1 MDKRSIF
8 ERGFAI
14 LLSVILM
21 AACFPLSIFAEDTTQ
36 DPDFSGTNLMNLENV
51 QPSGYTTTTNPYGY
65 DIGEP
70 FLMVEQNELM
80 YLNAWDNKVRQASYF
95 SMGSESALNTFAK
108 NKSGSSGTFSNPN
121 YKLMQAVSFDPTGS
135 GRRDHVAFVGVSGQ
149 DKKGYMWVIDTT
161 KGTDSDLSGLVE
173 IGDFSYMFD
182 ASAFKVPTYSN
193 RSFLNIV
200 AGDFDGDGKE
210 SIVVYTPESYNA
222 GGCQIQQWDYD
233 GDSLSRRGKS
243 NSLLM
248 GYYNDHPW
256 YDVERSEGNQR
267 RKLGVSMAVGDFNG
281 DCVDDLAVLSYCH
294 RLPNDEAQID
304 YYRPVVKIVYG
315 TKGDTGSSIVT
326 KSAAQSEE
334 FYTSKGKSGGRDRYE
349 FPVGASLTCGDFDG
363 DGDVDLFLAGML
375 GKLGTWKKN
384 NQQVNETID
393 MNAGYLYIGK
403 LSNSGNGFVKTT
415 NQTIESNGWT
425 DGGYH
430 DADDVWQQLAVE
442 SVAINGKGRGAKE
455 LVFLS
460 GTLYDASNNKPVAVY
475 TGDYFKSAD
484 DGAGSTTRISNCDIQ
499 SIAVGNFDGNTAGR
513 EQVVFTIALKHA
525 SNNKSHLLT
534 GYMRGINYKDTT
546 VNGEIKEYG
555 TAGGYDCLVPTDS
568 YVNTDAQN
576 AVSFLVIPVD
586 KNNDGVLAKYRGVTY
601 AYTDPDVKAVLQAAP
616 YFDEVMDAG
625 NNETEY
631 VLTESYELSDWD
643 SDSVSFSI
651 GYSTEF
657 KFLGG
662 EASIETGYAL
672 DWTKSFERSLHEEWS
687 QSFSAQAY
695 NSVVVS
701 RTPVFVYEYDIQ
713 NADGTWNDKT
723 VMQTAIPQ
731 GPVYEQ
737 LSVDAY
743 NKFAT
748 EYNKYM
754 ADRTNKPT
762 CYLLEKINPAAN
774 WMDGNEG
781 DPYRYNHDGWDALN
795 PDIQASAISKSEFA
809 LGYNGTLDKVA
820 WTKENTTTKSVEM
833 SHGFFF
839 NSSIKWGDDKVG
851 MHGVTTSLQYSDG
864 KGNSTS
870 KGTAVGASC
879 TVTSLDKQS
888 LVAEGIPAPVVDAY
902 RFHWTLGQWQRHLS
916 GAANNKTPFI
926 GYSVT
931 NLSSPPRA
939 IDNLDKTITR
949 GEGNFDLKLSWTKP
963 DCENGHPEIT
973 GYYVY
978 SKDESGAYTK
988 VSEKLPAEATEY
1000 EIKQLDL
1007 NGKYTYVVTTV
1018 ATVDNQDYESVWS
1031 NEAHYRADEAP
1042 YIGSNGNWWVGGTD
1056 TGVKAAGDDGKPGK
1070 DGETPYIG
1078 ENGNWWIGFTDTKVK
1093 AAGTDGKDGEK
1104 GEDGETPYIGENGNW
1119 WIGETDTG
1127 VKAVGTDGADGT
1139 NGADGLTP
1147 SIGENGNWW
1156 IGETDTGVKAAGTDG
1171 TNGTNGADGLTPSIG
1186 ENGNWWIGETDTGVK
1201 AAGTDGT
1208 NGTNGADGLTPS
1220 IGENGNWW
1228 IGETDTGVKA
1238 AGTDGTNGTNGADG
1252 LTPSIGENG
1261 NWWIG
1266 ATDTGVKAAATDG
1279 ADGKDGAD
1287 GTNGVDGRTPQLKIG
1302 DDNLWYVSYDN
1313 GQNWESL
1320 NVKATGE
1327 MGATGAQGEKGD
1339 KGDQGEQGIQGVQGE
1354 KGDKGDQGEQG
1365 IQGVQGE
1372 KGDKGDQ
1379 GAQGIQGV
1387 QGEKGDKGDQ
1397 GKQGI
1402 QGVQGEKGD
1411 AGADGAS
1418 GQNGTNGI
1426 NGKNGVNGQDGQNGQ
1441 DGKDG
1446 QDGTAGRGIDNAMI
1460 DNDGYLI
1467 LTMTDGTT
1475 INAGLVRD
1483 TSAVANKEANDSAT
1497 AKSLATAAVG
1507 LSGASLLWNIAMLAL
1522 SITMKRK
1529 HTTFHR

>member
-80 YLNAWDNKVRQASYF
+80 YLNAWDNQVRQASYF
-95 SMGSESALNTFAK
+95 SMGSESALKTFAT

-135 GRRDHVAFVGVSGQ
+135 GRRDHVAFVGVSGK

-161 KGTDSDLSGLVE
+161 KGTDSDLSQLVE

-182 ASAFKVPTYSN
+182 ESAFKVPTYSN

-233 GDSLSRRGKS
+233 GDSLSQRGKS

-315 TKGDTGSSIVT
+315 TKEDTGSSIVT

-334 FYTSKGKSGGRDRYE
+334 FYTSKGRSGGRDRYE

-375 GKLGTWKKN
+375 GQLGTWKKN

-393 MNAGYLYIGK
+393 MKAGYLYIGK

-460 GTLYDASNNKPVAVY
+460 GTLYDASNNRPVAVY

-484 DGAGSTTRISNCDIQ
+484 DGAGSSTRISNCDIQ

-525 SNNKSHLLT
+525 NNNQSHLLT
-534 GYMRGINYKDTT
+534 GYMRGINYNDKT
-546 VNGEIKEYG
+546 VNGEINEYG
-555 TAGGYDCLVPTDS
+555 TAGGYDCLVPTNS
-568 YVNTDAQN
+568 YVNTNAQN

-651 GYSTEF
+651 GYSTDF
-657 KFLGG
+657 SFPGG
-662 EASIETGYAL
+662 QASIETGYAL

-713 NADGTWNDKT
+713 NTDGTWNDKT

-754 ADRTNKPT
+754 ADRAEKPT
-762 CYLLEKINPAAN
+762 CYRLEKIDPAAN

-781 DPYRYNHDGWDALN
+781 DPYRYNHVGWDALN

-839 NSSIKWGDDKVG
+839 NSSIKWGKEDVA

-949 GEGNFDLKLSWTKP
+949 GEGIFDLKLSWTKP
-963 DCENGHPEIT
+963 DCENGHPAIT

-978 SKDESGAYTK
+978 SKDENGAYTK
-988 VSEKLPAEATEY
+988 VSEKLSAEATEY
-1000 EIKQLDL
+1000 EIKNLDL

-1018 ATVDNQDYESVWS
+1018 ATVDSKDYESVWS

-1127 VKAVGTDGADGT
+1127 VKAVGMDGADGT

-1156 IGETDTGVKAAGTDG
+1156 IGEIDTGVKAAGTDG

-1186 ENGNWWIGETDTGVK
+1186 ENGNWWIGT
-1201 AAGTDGT
+1201 
-1208 NGTNGADGLTPS
+1208 
-1220 IGENGNWW
+1220 
-1228 IGETDTGVKA
+1228 
-1238 AGTDGTNGTNGADG
+1238 
-1252 LTPSIGENG
+1252 
-1261 NWWIG
+1261 
-1266 ATDTGVKAAATDG
+1266 TDTGVKAAATDG

-1354 KGDKGDQGEQG
+1354 KGDKGDQGE
-1365 IQGVQGE
+1365 
-1372 KGDKGDQ
+1372 
-1379 GAQGIQGV
+1379 
-1387 QGEKGDKGDQ
+1387 
-1397 GKQGI
+1397 QGI

-1529 HTTFHR
+1529 YTTFHR

>member
-36 DPDFSGTNLMNLENV
+36 GPDFSGTNLMNLENV

-65 DIGEP
+65 DVGMP

-80 YLNAWDNKVRQASYF
+80 YLNVWGNQVRQASYF
-95 SMGSESALNTFAK
+95 DMGTESSLPTFARK
-108 NKSGSSGTFSNPN
+108 KSGANGTFSVDT
-121 YKLMQAVSFDPTGS
+121 YALMEAVAFDPTGS
-135 GRRDHVAFVGVSGQ
+135 GRKDHVAFVGISN
-149 DKKGYMWVIDTT
+149 KRGYLWVIDTRQEA
-161 KGTDSDLSGLVE
+161 GSDRSGPVD
-173 IGDFSYMFD
+173 IGDFTYMYD
-182 ASAFKVPTYSN
+182 GNSFKVPTYAN

-222 GGCQIQQWDYD
+222 GGCQIQQWDYN
-233 GDSLSRRGKS
+233 GGGLTRRGKS

-248 GYYNDHPW
+248 SYYNEHPW
-256 YDVERSEGNQR
+256 YDVENSGGNQR

-294 RLPNDEAQID
+294 RLPNDQAKVD
-304 YYRPVVKIVYG
+304 YYLPELQIVYG
-315 TKGDTGSSIVT
+315 SKDGGAIVT
-326 KSAAQSEE
+326 KSAAQKEI
-334 FYTSKGKSGGRDRYE
+334 FCAYMGMSGGRARYE
-349 FPVGASLTCGDFDG
+349 FPVAASLTCGDLDG

-375 GKLGTWKKN
+375 GKFGTWKKDASM
-384 NQQVNETID
+384 VNETIT
-393 MNAGYLYIGK
+393 MYAPYMYVGK
-403 LSNSGNGFVKTT
+403 MTNVGGTFAKSTNG
-415 NQTIESNGWT
+415 TIRSNGWT
-425 DGGYH
+425 YGGYH
-430 DADDVWQQLAVE
+430 DADDVWQRLAVE
-442 SVAINGKGRGAKE
+442 AVAVNGRGRGAKE
-455 LVFLS
+455 LVFVN
-460 GTLYDASNNKPVAVY
+460 GTLYDVSNNKPVAVY
-475 TGDYFKSAD
+475 TGGYFGSSD
-484 DGAGSTTRISNCDIQ
+484 DGASSTTRISNCDIQ
-499 SIAVGNFDGNTAGR
+499 SIAVGNFDGNKAGR
-513 EQVVFTIALKHA
+513 EQVVFTIALKHK
-525 SNNKSHLLT
+525 NNNESHLLT
-534 GYMRGINYKDTT
+534 GYMRGINYNDKT

-568 YVNTDAQN
+568 YVNTNAQN

-601 AYTDPDVKAVLQAAP
+601 AYTDPDVKAVLQAGP
-616 YFDEVMDAG
+616 YFKDIMDAG

-657 KFLGG
+657 NFLGG
-662 EASIETGYAL
+662 KASIETGYAL

-713 NADGTWNDKT
+713 KADGTWNDKT

-754 ADRTNKPT
+754 ADRKDKPT
-762 CYLLEKINPAAN
+762 CYLLEKIDPAAN

-781 DPYRYNHDGWDALN
+781 DPYRYNHDGWGALN
-795 PDIQASAISKSEFA
+795 PDIQASSISKSEFA

-839 NSSIKWGDDKVG
+839 NSSIKWGNEDVAT
-851 MHGVTTSLQYSDG
+851 HGVTTSLEYSDG

-963 DCENGHPEIT
+963 DCENGHPAIT

-978 SKDESGAYTK
+978 SKDESGAYTR
-988 VSEKLPAEATEY
+988 VSGKLSAEATEY
-1000 EIKQLDL
+1000 EIKDLDL
-1007 NGKYTYVVTTV
+1007 KGKYTYVVTTV
-1018 ATVDNQDYESVWS
+1018 ATVDNKDYESVWS

-1139 NGADGLTP
+1139 NGT
-1147 SIGENGNWW
+1147 
-1156 IGETDTGVKAAGTDG
+1156 
-1171 TNGTNGADGLTPSIG
+1171 
-1186 ENGNWWIGETDTGVK
+1186 
-1201 AAGTDGT
+1201 
-1208 NGTNGADGLTPS
+1208 
-1220 IGENGNWW
+1220 
-1228 IGETDTGVKA
+1228 
-1238 AGTDGTNGTNGADG
+1238 DG

-1365 IQGVQGE
+1365 IHGVQG
-1372 KGDKGDQ
+1372 D
-1379 GAQGIQGV
+1379 
-1387 QGEKGDKGDQ
+1387 
-1397 GKQGI
+1397 
-1402 QGVQGEKGD
+1402 KGD

>member
-1 MDKRSIF
+1 MK
-8 ERGFAI
+8 
-14 LLSVILM
+14 
-21 AACFPLSIFAEDTTQ
+21 
-36 DPDFSGTNLMNLENV
+36 
-51 QPSGYTTTTNPYGY
+51 
-65 DIGEP
+65 
-70 FLMVEQNELM
+70 
-80 YLNAWDNKVRQASYF
+80 
-95 SMGSESALNTFAK
+95 
-108 NKSGSSGTFSNPN
+108 
-121 YKLMQAVSFDPTGS
+121 
-135 GRRDHVAFVGVSGQ
+135 
-149 DKKGYMWVIDTT
+149 
-161 KGTDSDLSGLVE
+161 
-173 IGDFSYMFD
+173 
-182 ASAFKVPTYSN
+182 
-193 RSFLNIV
+193 
-200 AGDFDGDGKE
+200 
-210 SIVVYTPESYNA
+210 
-222 GGCQIQQWDYD
+222 
-233 GDSLSRRGKS
+233 
-243 NSLLM
+243 
-248 GYYNDHPW
+248 
-256 YDVERSEGNQR
+256 
-267 RKLGVSMAVGDFNG
+267 
-281 DCVDDLAVLSYCH
+281 
-294 RLPNDEAQID
+294 
-304 YYRPVVKIVYG
+304 
-315 TKGDTGSSIVT
+315 
-326 KSAAQSEE
+326 
-334 FYTSKGKSGGRDRYE
+334 
-349 FPVGASLTCGDFDG
+349 
-363 DGDVDLFLAGML
+363 
-375 GKLGTWKKN
+375 
-384 NQQVNETID
+384 
-393 MNAGYLYIGK
+393 AGYLYIGK

-430 DADDVWQQLAVE
+430 DADDVWQRLAVE
-442 SVAINGKGRGAKE
+442 AVAINGKGRGAKE

-475 TGDYFKSAD
+475 TGNYFKSAD

-513 EQVVFTIALKHA
+513 EQVVFTIALKHK
-525 SNNKSHLLT
+525 NNNESHLLT
-534 GYMRGINYKDTT
+534 GYMRGIKYNDVT
-546 VNGEIKEYG
+546 VNGGEVKEYG
-555 TAGGYDCLVPTDS
+555 TAGGYECLVPTDS
-568 YVNTDAQN
+568 YVNTSAQN
-576 AVSFLVIPVD
+576 AVSFLGIPVD

-657 KFLGG
+657 NFLGG
-662 EASIETGYAL
+662 KASIETGYAL

-713 NADGTWNDKT
+713 NANGTWNDKT

-754 ADRTNKPT
+754 ADRTDKPT
-762 CYLLEKINPAAN
+762 CYLLEQIEPAAN

-781 DPYRYNHDGWDALN
+781 DPYRYNHGGWESLS
-795 PDIQASAISKSEFA
+795 PDIQAAAISKSEFA

-839 NSSIKWGDDKVG
+839 NSSIKWGNEDVAT
-851 MHGVTTSLQYSDG
+851 HGVTTSLEYSDG

-939 IDNLDKTITR
+939 IDDLDKTITR

-988 VSEKLPAEATEY
+988 ISEKLSAEAMEY
-1000 EIKQLDL
+1000 EIKNLDL

-1018 ATVDNQDYESVWS
+1018 ATVDGKDYESVWS

-1070 DGETPYIG
+1070 NGETPYIG

-1127 VKAVGTDGADGT
+1127 VKA
-1139 NGADGLTP
+1139 
-1147 SIGENGNWW
+1147 
-1156 IGETDTGVKAAGTDG
+1156 AG
-1171 TNGTNGADGLTPSIG
+1171 
-1186 ENGNWWIGETDTGVK
+1186 
-1201 AAGTDGT
+1201 
-1208 NGTNGADGLTPS
+1208 
-1220 IGENGNWW
+1220 
-1228 IGETDTGVKA
+1228 
-1238 AGTDGTNGTNGADG
+1238 
-1252 LTPSIGENG
+1252 
-1261 NWWIG
+1261 
-1266 ATDTGVKAAATDG
+1266 TDG

-1327 MGATGAQGEKGD
+1327 MGATGAQGE
-1339 KGDQGEQGIQGVQGE
+1339 QGIQGVQGE

-1365 IQGVQGE
+1365 IQGDQGE

-1379 GAQGIQGV
+1379 GEQGIQGD
-1387 QGEKGDKGDQ
+1387 QGEKGDEGDQ
-1397 GKQGI
+1397 DEQ
-1402 QGVQGEKGD
+1402 GD

-1426 NGKNGVNGQDGQNGQ
+1426 NGKNGQ

-1446 QDGTAGRGIDNAMI
+1446 QDGAAGRGIDNAMI

-1507 LSGASLLWNIAMLAL
+1507 LSGTSLLWNIAMLAL

-1529 HTTFHR
+1529 KTTFHR

>member
-80 YLNAWDNKVRQASYF
+80 YLNAWDNTVRQASYF

-135 GRRDHVAFVGVSGQ
+135 GRRDHVAFVGVSGR

-161 KGTDSDLSGLVE
+161 KETDSDCSGLVE
-173 IGDFSYMFD
+173 IGDFRYMFD
-182 ASAFKVPTYSN
+182 ANAFEVPTYSN

-210 SIVVYTPESYNA
+210 SIVVYTPKQTPRNQAS
-222 GGCQIQQWDYD
+222 GCQIQEWDYD
-233 GDSLSRRGKS
+233 GSNKALSQRGEG

-256 YDVERSEGNQR
+256 YDVEDSEGNQR

-294 RLPNDEAQID
+294 RLPKNDAQID

-334 FYTSKGKSGGRDRYE
+334 FYTSKGRSGGRDRYE

-375 GKLGTWKKN
+375 GQLGTWKNN

-393 MNAGYLYIGK
+393 MKAGYLYIGK

-460 GTLYDASNNKPVAVY
+460 GTLYDVSNNKPVAVY

-484 DGAGSTTRISNCDIQ
+484 DGASSTTRISNCDIQ
-499 SIAVGNFDGNTAGR
+499 SIAVGNFDGNKAGR

-525 SNNKSHLLT
+525 NNSQSHLLR
-534 GYMRGINYKDTT
+534 GYMRGIKYNDKT

-568 YVNTDAQN
+568 YVNTNAQN

-657 KFLGG
+657 NFLGG
-662 EASIETGYAL
+662 KASIETGYAL

-713 NADGTWNDKT
+713 NANGTWNDKT

-754 ADRTNKPT
+754 ADRTEKPT
-762 CYLLEKINPAAN
+762 CYLLEQINPAAN

-781 DPYRYNHDGWDALN
+781 DPYRYNHDGWGALN

-839 NSSIKWGDDKVG
+839 NSSIKWGNENVG
-851 MHGVTTSLQYSDG
+851 MHGVTTSLEYSDG

-949 GEGNFDLKLSWTKP
+949 GEGIFDLKLSWTKP

-978 SKDESGAYTK
+978 SKDESGTYTK
-988 VSEKLPAEATEY
+988 VSEKLSAEATEY

-1018 ATVDNQDYESVWS
+1018 ATVDSKDYESVWS

-1127 VKAVGTDGADGT
+1127 VKA
-1139 NGADGLTP
+1139 
-1147 SIGENGNWW
+1147 
-1156 IGETDTGVKAAGTDG
+1156 
-1171 TNGTNGADGLTPSIG
+1171 
-1186 ENGNWWIGETDTGVK
+1186 
-1201 AAGTDGT
+1201 
-1208 NGTNGADGLTPS
+1208 
-1220 IGENGNWW
+1220 
-1228 IGETDTGVKA
+1228 

-1266 ATDTGVKAAATDG
+1266 ATDTGVKAAGTDG

-1365 IQGVQGE
+1365 IQGVH
-1372 KGDKGDQ
+1372 
-1379 GAQGIQGV
+1379 
-1387 QGEKGDKGDQ
+1387 
-1397 GKQGI
+1397 
-1402 QGVQGEKGD
+1402 GEKGD

-1529 HTTFHR
+1529 YTTFHR

>member
-149 DKKGYMWVIDTT
+149 NKKGYMWVIDTT
-161 KGTDSDLSGLVE
+161 KGTGSDCSQQVE

-182 ASAFKVPTYSN
+182 KSDFEVPTYSN
-193 RSFLNIV
+193 RSFFNIV

-210 SIVVYTPESYNA
+210 SIVVYTPKQTPRNQAS
-222 GGCQIQQWDYD
+222 GCQIQEWDYD
-233 GDSLSRRGKS
+233 GSNKALSQRGEG

-256 YDVERSEGNQR
+256 YDVEDSEGNQR

-294 RLPNDEAQID
+294 RLPNDEAKID

-375 GKLGTWKKN
+375 GQLGTWKNN

-393 MNAGYLYIGK
+393 MKAGYLYIGK

-460 GTLYDASNNKPVAVY
+460 GTLYDTSNNKPVAVY

-484 DGAGSTTRISNCDIQ
+484 DGAGSTTSISNCDIQ
-499 SIAVGNFDGNTAGR
+499 SIAVGNFDGNKAGR

-525 SNNKSHLLT
+525 NNTQSHLLT
-534 GYMRGINYKDTT
+534 GYMRGKSYNDKT

-568 YVNTDAQN
+568 YVNTNAQN

-657 KFLGG
+657 NFLGG
-662 EASIETGYAL
+662 KASIETGYAL

-713 NADGTWNDKT
+713 KADGTWNDKT

-754 ADRTNKPT
+754 ADRKDKPT
-762 CYLLEKINPAAN
+762 CYLLGQIDPAAN

-781 DPYRYNHDGWDALN
+781 DPYRYNHDGWGTLN

-839 NSSIKWGDDKVG
+839 NSSIKWGSDKVG
-851 MHGVTTSLQYSDG
+851 MHGVTTSLEYSDG

-963 DCENGHPEIT
+963 DCENGHPKIT

-1000 EIKQLDL
+1000 EIKDLDL

-1018 ATVDNQDYESVWS
+1018 ATVDNKDYESVWS

-1186 ENGNWWIGETDTGVK
+1186 ENGNWWIG
-1201 AAGTDGT
+1201 
-1208 NGTNGADGLTPS
+1208 
-1220 IGENGNWW
+1220 
-1228 IGETDTGVKA
+1228 
-1238 AGTDGTNGTNGADG
+1238 
-1252 LTPSIGENG
+1252 
-1261 NWWIG
+1261 

-1354 KGDKGDQGEQG
+1354 KGDQGE
-1365 IQGVQGE
+1365 
-1372 KGDKGDQ
+1372 
-1379 GAQGIQGV
+1379 
-1387 QGEKGDKGDQ
+1387 
-1397 GKQGI
+1397 QGI

-1529 HTTFHR
+1529 YKTFHR

>member
-135 GRRDHVAFVGVSGQ
+135 GRRDHVAFVGVGQ

-161 KGTDSDLSGLVE
+161 KGTDSDRSQLVA

-233 GDSLSRRGKS
+233 GDNLSPRGKS

-294 RLPNDEAQID
+294 RLPKDEAQID

-315 TKGDTGSSIVT
+315 TKGDTSSIVT

-334 FYTSKGKSGGRDRYE
+334 FYTSKGRSGGRDRYE

-375 GKLGTWKKN
+375 GQLGTWKKN

-393 MNAGYLYIGK
+393 MKAGYLYIGK

-430 DADDVWQQLAVE
+430 NADDVWQQLAVE

-525 SNNKSHLLT
+525 TNNESHLLT
-534 GYMRGINYKDTT
+534 GYMRGIKYNDQK

-568 YVNTDAQN
+568 YVNTNAQN

-657 KFLGG
+657 NFLGG
-662 EASIETGYAL
+662 KASIETGYAL

-713 NADGTWNDKT
+713 NANGTWNDKT

-754 ADRTNKPT
+754 ADRTEKPT
-762 CYLLEKINPAAN
+762 CYLLEQINPAAN

-781 DPYRYNHDGWDALN
+781 DPYRYNHDGWGALN

-839 NSSIKWGDDKVG
+839 NSSIKWGNENVG
-851 MHGVTTSLQYSDG
+851 MHGVTTSLEYSDG

-949 GEGNFDLKLSWTKP
+949 GEGIFDLKLSWTKP

-978 SKDESGAYTK
+978 SKDESGTYTK
-988 VSEKLPAEATEY
+988 VSEKLSAEATEY

-1018 ATVDNQDYESVWS
+1018 ATVDSKDYESVWS

-1127 VKAVGTDGADGT
+1127 VKAVGTDGAD
-1139 NGADGLTP
+1139 
-1147 SIGENGNWW
+1147 
-1156 IGETDTGVKAAGTDG
+1156 
-1171 TNGTNGADGLTPSIG
+1171 
-1186 ENGNWWIGETDTGVK
+1186 
-1201 AAGTDGT
+1201 
-1208 NGTNGADGLTPS
+1208 
-1220 IGENGNWW
+1220 
-1228 IGETDTGVKA
+1228 
-1238 AGTDGTNGTNGADG
+1238 GTNGADG

-1379 GAQGIQGV
+1379 G
-1387 QGEKGDKGDQ
+1387 E
-1397 GKQGI
+1397 QGI

-1529 HTTFHR
+1529 RTTFHR

>member
-8 ERGFAI
+8 GRGLAI
-14 LLSVILM
+14 LLSVTLM

-36 DPDFSGTNLMNLENV
+36 DPDFSGTNLMNLESV

-65 DIGEP
+65 GIGEP

-80 YLNAWDNKVRQASYF
+80 YLNVWDNKVRQASYF
-95 SMGSESALNTFAK
+95 SMGTESALNTFAK
-108 NKSGSSGTFSNPN
+108 NKSGSNGTFSNPN

-149 DKKGYMWVIDTT
+149 NKKGYMWVIDTT
-161 KGTDSDLSGLVE
+161 KGTGSDCSPQVE
-173 IGDFSYMFD
+173 IGDFGYMFD
-182 ASAFKVPTYSN
+182 GNDFEVPTYSN
-193 RSFLNIV
+193 RSFFNIV

-210 SIVVYTPESYNA
+210 SIVVYTPKQTPRNQAS
-222 GGCQIQQWDYD
+222 GCQIQEWDYD
-233 GDSLSRRGKS
+233 GSNKALSKRGEG

-256 YDVERSEGNQR
+256 YDVEDSEGNQR

-294 RLPNDEAQID
+294 RLPKDEAKID

-334 FYTSKGKSGGRDRYE
+334 FYTSKGHSGGRDRYE

-375 GKLGTWKKN
+375 GQLGTWKKN

-393 MNAGYLYIGK
+393 MKAGYLYIGK

-430 DADDVWQQLAVE
+430 NADDVWQQLAVE

-475 TGDYFKSAD
+475 TGNYFKSAD

-499 SIAVGNFDGNTAGR
+499 SIAVGNFDGNKAGR

-525 SNNKSHLLT
+525 NNNESHLLK
-534 GYMRGINYKDTT
+534 GYMRGIKYNDVT
-546 VNGEIKEYG
+546 VNGEVKEYG

-586 KNNDGVLAKYRGVTY
+586 RNNDGVLAKYRGVTY

-657 KFLGG
+657 SFPGG
-662 EASIETGYAL
+662 KASIETGYAL

-713 NADGTWNDKT
+713 NANGTWNDKT

-743 NKFAT
+743 NKFAE

-754 ADRTNKPT
+754 ADRKDKPT
-762 CYLLEKINPAAN
+762 CYLLEKIDPADN

-781 DPYRYNHDGWDALN
+781 DPYRYNHDGWESLR
-795 PDIQASAISKSEFA
+795 PDIQAAAISKSEFA

-839 NSSIKWGDDKVG
+839 NSSIKWGKEDVA
-851 MHGVTTSLQYSDG
+851 MHGVTTSLEYSDG

-939 IDNLDKTITR
+939 IDDLDKTITR

-963 DCENGHPEIT
+963 DCENGHPQIT

-988 VSEKLPAEATEY
+988 ISEKLSADATEY
-1000 EIKQLDL
+1000 EIKNLDL

-1018 ATVDNQDYESVWS
+1018 ATVDNKDYESVWS

-1070 DGETPYIG
+1070 NGETPYIG

-1104 GEDGETPYIGENGNW
+1104 GENGETPYIGENGNW
-1119 WIGETDTG
+1119 WIGETDTGVKAAGTDGADGTNGADGLTPSIGENGNWWIGATDTG

-1156 IGETDTGVKAAGTDG
+1156 IGT
-1171 TNGTNGADGLTPSIG
+1171 
-1186 ENGNWWIGETDTGVK
+1186 
-1201 AAGTDGT
+1201 
-1208 NGTNGADGLTPS
+1208 
-1220 IGENGNWW
+1220 
-1228 IGETDTGVKA
+1228 
-1238 AGTDGTNGTNGADG
+1238 
-1252 LTPSIGENG
+1252 
-1261 NWWIG
+1261 
-1266 ATDTGVKAAATDG
+1266 TDTGVKAAATDG

-1339 KGDQGEQGIQGVQGE
+1339 KGDQGIQGVQGE
-1354 KGDKGDQGEQG
+1354 KGDKGDQGE
-1365 IQGVQGE
+1365 
-1372 KGDKGDQ
+1372 
-1379 GAQGIQGV
+1379 
-1387 QGEKGDKGDQ
+1387 
-1397 GKQGI
+1397 QGI

>member
-8 ERGFAI
+8 GRGLAI

-95 SMGSESALNTFAK
+95 SMGTGSALKTFAR

-121 YKLMQAVSFDPTGS
+121 YKLMQAVPFDPTGS

-149 DKKGYMWVIDTT
+149 NKKGYMWVIDTT
-161 KGTDSDLSGLVE
+161 KGTDSDCSPQVE

-182 ASAFKVPTYSN
+182 GNDFEVPTYAN

-210 SIVVYTPESYNA
+210 SIVVYTPKQTPRGQAS
-222 GGCQIQQWDYD
+222 GCQIQEWDYD
-233 GDSLSRRGKS
+233 GSNKALSQRGEG

-256 YDVERSEGNQR
+256 YDVEDSEGNQR

-281 DCVDDLAVLSYCH
+281 DMVDDLAVLSYCH
-294 RLPNDEAQID
+294 RLPNDEAKID

-334 FYTSKGKSGGRDRYE
+334 FYTSMGYTGGRYYYE

-363 DGDVDLFLAGML
+363 DGDDDLFLAGML
-375 GKLGTWKKN
+375 AYFGTWKKDSSM
-384 NQQVNETID
+384 VNENITMKSD
-393 MNAGYLYIGK
+393 YVYVGK
-403 LSNSGNGFVKTT
+403 LTNTGNGFSKTMNLNRT
-415 NQTIESNGWT
+415 VESNGWT
-425 DGGYH
+425 DGGYY

-460 GTLYDASNNKPVAVY
+460 GTLYDVSNNKPVAVY
-475 TGDYFKSAD
+475 TGDYFKSSD

-499 SIAVGNFDGNTAGR
+499 SIAVGNFDGNKAGR

-525 SNNKSHLLT
+525 NNNESHLLT
-534 GYMRGINYKDTT
+534 GYMRGIKYNDVT
-546 VNGEIKEYG
+546 VSGEVKEYG

-568 YVNTDAQN
+568 YVNTNAQN

-586 KNNDGVLAKYRGVTY
+586 RNNDGVLAKYRGVSY

-657 KFLGG
+657 SFPGG
-662 EASIETGYAL
+662 KASIETGYAL

-743 NKFAT
+743 NKFAE

-754 ADRTNKPT
+754 ADRKDKPT
-762 CYLLEKINPAAN
+762 CYLLEQIDPAAN

-781 DPYRYNHDGWDALN
+781 DPYRYNHDGWESLR
-795 PDIQASAISKSEFA
+795 PDIQAAAISKSEFA

-839 NSSIKWGDDKVG
+839 NSSIKWGKEDVA
-851 MHGVTTSLQYSDG
+851 MHGVTTSLEYSDG

-939 IDNLDKTITR
+939 IDDLDKTITR

-963 DCENGHPEIT
+963 DCENGHPQIT

-978 SKDESGAYTK
+978 SKDESGAYTRI
-988 VSEKLPAEATEY
+988 SEKLSAEATEY
-1000 EIKQLDL
+1000 EIKNLDL

-1018 ATVDNQDYESVWS
+1018 ATVDNKDYESVWS

-1070 DGETPYIG
+1070 NGETPYIG

-1104 GEDGETPYIGENGNW
+1104 GENGETPYIGENGNW

-1127 VKAVGTDGADGT
+1127 VKAAATDGADGT

-1156 IGETDTGVKAAGTDG
+1156 IGATDTGVKAAGTDG

-1186 ENGNWWIGETDTGVK
+1186 ENGNWWIGTTDTGVK
-1201 AAGTDGT
+1201 AVG
-1208 NGTNGADGLTPS
+1208 
-1220 IGENGNWW
+1220 
-1228 IGETDTGVKA
+1228 
-1238 AGTDGTNGTNGADG
+1238 
-1252 LTPSIGENG
+1252 
-1261 NWWIG
+1261 
-1266 ATDTGVKAAATDG
+1266 TDG

-1327 MGATGAQGEKGD
+1327 MGATGAQGE
-1339 KGDQGEQGIQGVQGE
+1339 QGIQGVQGE
-1354 KGDKGDQGEQG
+1354 KGDKGDQGE
-1365 IQGVQGE
+1365 
-1372 KGDKGDQ
+1372 
-1379 GAQGIQGV
+1379 
-1387 QGEKGDKGDQ
+1387 
-1397 GKQGI
+1397 QGI

-1446 QDGTAGRGIDNAMI
+1446 QDGAAGRGIDNAMI

-1529 HTTFHR
+1529 KTTFHR

>member
-161 KGTDSDLSGLVE
+161 KGTDSDRSRLVE
-173 IGDFSYMFD
+173 IGNFSYMFD
-182 ASAFKVPTYSN
+182 ASTFKVPTYSN

-233 GDSLSRRGKS
+233 GDSLSQRGKS

-256 YDVERSEGNQR
+256 YDVEDSEGNQR

-294 RLPNDEAQID
+294 RLPNDDAQID

-334 FYTSKGKSGGRDRYE
+334 FYTSKGRSGGRDRYE

-375 GKLGTWKKN
+375 GQLGTWKKN

-393 MNAGYLYIGK
+393 MKAGYLYIGK

-430 DADDVWQQLAVE
+430 NADDVWQQLAVE

-525 SNNKSHLLT
+525 NNNQSHLLT
-534 GYMRGINYKDTT
+534 GYMRGINYNDKT

-568 YVNTDAQN
+568 YVNTNAQN

-713 NADGTWNDKT
+713 NADGTWNDET

-762 CYLLEKINPAAN
+762 CYLLEEIVPAAN

-781 DPYRYNHDGWDALN
+781 DPYRYNHDGWDSLN

-833 SHGFFF
+833 YHGFFF
-839 NSSIKWGDDKVG
+839 NSSIKWGDEKVG
-851 MHGVTTSLQYSDG
+851 MHGVTTSLEYSDG

-949 GEGNFDLKLSWTKP
+949 GEGIFDLKLSWTKP

-1000 EIKQLDL
+1000 EIKDLDL

-1018 ATVDNQDYESVWS
+1018 ATVDNKDYESVWS

-1156 IGETDTGVKAAGTDG
+1156 IGA
-1171 TNGTNGADGLTPSIG
+1171 
-1186 ENGNWWIGETDTGVK
+1186 
-1201 AAGTDGT
+1201 
-1208 NGTNGADGLTPS
+1208 
-1220 IGENGNWW
+1220 
-1228 IGETDTGVKA
+1228 TDTGVKA

-1354 KGDKGDQGEQG
+1354 KGDQGEQG

-1379 GAQGIQGV
+1379 G
-1387 QGEKGDKGDQ
+1387 E
-1397 GKQGI
+1397 QGI

-1529 HTTFHR
+1529 YTTFHR

>member
-8 ERGFAI
+8 GRGLAI
-14 LLSVILM
+14 LLSVTLM

-36 DPDFSGTNLMNLENV
+36 DPDFSGTNLMNLESV

-65 DIGEP
+65 GIGEP

-80 YLNAWDNKVRQASYF
+80 YLNVWDNKVRQASYF
-95 SMGSESALNTFAK
+95 SMGTESALNTFAK
-108 NKSGSSGTFSNPN
+108 NKSGSNGTFSNPN

-149 DKKGYMWVIDTT
+149 NKKGYMWVIDTT
-161 KGTDSDLSGLVE
+161 KGTGSDCSPQVE
-173 IGDFSYMFD
+173 IGDFGYMFD
-182 ASAFKVPTYSN
+182 GNDFEVPTYSN
-193 RSFLNIV
+193 RSFFNIV

-210 SIVVYTPESYNA
+210 SIVVYTPKQTPRNQAS
-222 GGCQIQQWDYD
+222 GCQIQEWDYD
-233 GDSLSRRGKS
+233 GSNKALSKRGEG

-256 YDVERSEGNQR
+256 YDVEDSEGNQR

-294 RLPNDEAQID
+294 RLPKDEAKID

-334 FYTSKGKSGGRDRYE
+334 FYTSKGHSGGRDRYE

-375 GKLGTWKKN
+375 GQLGTWKKN

-393 MNAGYLYIGK
+393 MKAGYLYIGK

-430 DADDVWQQLAVE
+430 NADDVWQQLAVE

-475 TGDYFKSAD
+475 TGNYFKSAD

-499 SIAVGNFDGNTAGR
+499 SIAVGNFDGNKAGR

-525 SNNKSHLLT
+525 NNNESHLLK
-534 GYMRGINYKDTT
+534 GYMRGIKYNDVT
-546 VNGEIKEYG
+546 VNGEVKEYG

-586 KNNDGVLAKYRGVTY
+586 RNNDGVLAKYRGVTY

-657 KFLGG
+657 SFPGG
-662 EASIETGYAL
+662 KASIETGYAL

-713 NADGTWNDKT
+713 NANGTWNDKT

-743 NKFAT
+743 NKFAE

-754 ADRTNKPT
+754 ADRKDKPT
-762 CYLLEKINPAAN
+762 CYLLEKIDPADN

-781 DPYRYNHDGWDALN
+781 DPYRYNHDGWESLR
-795 PDIQASAISKSEFA
+795 PDIQAAAISKSEFA

-839 NSSIKWGDDKVG
+839 NSSIKWGKEDVA
-851 MHGVTTSLQYSDG
+851 MHGVTTSLEYSDG

-939 IDNLDKTITR
+939 IDDLDKTITR

-963 DCENGHPEIT
+963 DCENGHPQIT

-988 VSEKLPAEATEY
+988 ISEKLSADATEY
-1000 EIKQLDL
+1000 EIKNLDL

-1018 ATVDNQDYESVWS
+1018 ATVDNKDYESVWS

-1070 DGETPYIG
+1070 NGETPYIG

-1104 GEDGETPYIGENGNW
+1104 GENGETPYIGENGNW

-1127 VKAVGTDGADGT
+1127 VKAAGTDGADGT

-1156 IGETDTGVKAAGTDG
+1156 IGT
-1171 TNGTNGADGLTPSIG
+1171 
-1186 ENGNWWIGETDTGVK
+1186 TDTGVK

-1354 KGDKGDQGEQG
+1354 KGD
-1365 IQGVQGE
+1365 
-1372 KGDKGDQ
+1372 
-1379 GAQGIQGV
+1379 
-1387 QGEKGDKGDQ
+1387 
-1397 GKQGI
+1397 
-1402 QGVQGEKGD
+1402 

-1529 HTTFHR
+1529 HATFHR

>member
-1 MDKRSIF
+1 MKMQREDHKMDKRSIF

-80 YLNAWDNKVRQASYF
+80 YLNAWDNRVRQASYF
-95 SMGSESALNTFAK
+95 SMGSESALKTFAT

-135 GRRDHVAFVGVSGQ
+135 GRRDHVAFVGVGQ

-161 KGTDSDLSGLVE
+161 KGTGSDRSGLVE

-182 ASAFKVPTYSN
+182 ESAFKVPTYSN

-210 SIVVYTPESYNA
+210 SIVVYTPKQTPRNQAS
-222 GGCQIQQWDYD
+222 GCQIQEWDYD
-233 GDSLSRRGKS
+233 GSNKALSKRGEG

-256 YDVERSEGNQR
+256 YDVEDSEGNQR

-294 RLPNDEAQID
+294 RLPKDEAKID

-334 FYTSKGKSGGRDRYE
+334 FYTSKGRSGGRDRYE

-525 SNNKSHLLT
+525 NNNESHLLT

-546 VNGEIKEYG
+546 VNSEIKEYG

-568 YVNTDAQN
+568 YVNTNAKN

-657 KFLGG
+657 SFLGG
-662 EASIETGYAL
+662 KASIETGYAL

-713 NADGTWNDKT
+713 KADGTWNDKT

-754 ADRTNKPT
+754 ADRKDKPT
-762 CYLLEKINPAAN
+762 CYLLEKIDPAAN

-781 DPYRYNHDGWDALN
+781 DPYRYNHDGWGALN
-795 PDIQASAISKSEFA
+795 PDIQASSISKSEFA

-839 NSSIKWGDDKVG
+839 NSSIKWGNEDVAT
-851 MHGVTTSLQYSDG
+851 HGVTTSLEYSDG

-963 DCENGHPEIT
+963 DCENGHPAIT

-978 SKDESGAYTK
+978 SKDESGAYTR
-988 VSEKLPAEATEY
+988 VSGKLSAEATEY
-1000 EIKQLDL
+1000 EIKDLDL
-1007 NGKYTYVVTTV
+1007 KGKYTYVVTTV
-1018 ATVDNQDYESVWS
+1018 ATVDNKDYESVWS

-1139 NGADGLTP
+1139 NGTDGLTP

-1156 IGETDTGVKAAGTDG
+1156 IGT
-1171 TNGTNGADGLTPSIG
+1171 
-1186 ENGNWWIGETDTGVK
+1186 
-1201 AAGTDGT
+1201 
-1208 NGTNGADGLTPS
+1208 
-1220 IGENGNWW
+1220 
-1228 IGETDTGVKA
+1228 TDTGVKA

-1372 KGDKGDQ
+1372 KGD
-1379 GAQGIQGV
+1379 
-1387 QGEKGDKGDQ
+1387 
-1397 GKQGI
+1397 
-1402 QGVQGEKGD
+1402 

>member
-8 ERGFAI
+8 GRGLAI
-14 LLSVILM
+14 LLSVTLM

-36 DPDFSGTNLMNLENV
+36 DPDFSGTNLMNLESV

-65 DIGEP
+65 GIGEP

-80 YLNAWDNKVRQASYF
+80 YLNVWDNKVRQASYF
-95 SMGSESALNTFAK
+95 SIGTESALNTFAK
-108 NKSGSSGTFSNPN
+108 NKSGSNGTFSNPN

-149 DKKGYMWVIDTT
+149 NKKGYMWVIDTT
-161 KGTDSDLSGLVE
+161 KGTGSDCSPQVE
-173 IGDFSYMFD
+173 IGDFGYMFD
-182 ASAFKVPTYSN
+182 GNDFEVPTYSN
-193 RSFLNIV
+193 RSFFNIV

-210 SIVVYTPESYNA
+210 SIVVYTPKQTPRNQAS
-222 GGCQIQQWDYD
+222 GCQIQEWDYD
-233 GDSLSRRGKS
+233 GSNKALSKRGEG

-256 YDVERSEGNQR
+256 YDVEDSEGNQR

-294 RLPNDEAQID
+294 RLPKDEAKID

-334 FYTSKGKSGGRDRYE
+334 FYTSKGHSGGRDRYE

-375 GKLGTWKKN
+375 GQLGTWKKN

-393 MNAGYLYIGK
+393 MKAGYLYIGK

-430 DADDVWQQLAVE
+430 NADDVWQQLAVE

-475 TGDYFKSAD
+475 TGNYFKSAD

-499 SIAVGNFDGNTAGR
+499 SIAVGNFDGNKAGR

-525 SNNKSHLLT
+525 NNNESHLLK
-534 GYMRGINYKDTT
+534 GYMRGIKYNDVT
-546 VNGEIKEYG
+546 VNGEVKEYG

-586 KNNDGVLAKYRGVTY
+586 RNNDGVLAKYRGVTY

-657 KFLGG
+657 SFPGG
-662 EASIETGYAL
+662 KASIETGYAL

-713 NADGTWNDKT
+713 NANGTWNDKT

-743 NKFAT
+743 NKFAE

-754 ADRTNKPT
+754 ADRKDKPT
-762 CYLLEKINPAAN
+762 CYLLEKIDPADN

-781 DPYRYNHDGWDALN
+781 DPYRYNHDGWESLR
-795 PDIQASAISKSEFA
+795 PDIQAAAISKSEFA

-839 NSSIKWGDDKVG
+839 NSSIKWGKEDVA
-851 MHGVTTSLQYSDG
+851 MHGVTTSLEYSDG

-939 IDNLDKTITR
+939 IDDLDKTITR

-963 DCENGHPEIT
+963 DCENGHPQIT

-988 VSEKLPAEATEY
+988 ISEKLSADATEY
-1000 EIKQLDL
+1000 EIKNLDL

-1018 ATVDNQDYESVWS
+1018 ATVDNKDYESVWS

-1070 DGETPYIG
+1070 NGETPYIG

-1104 GEDGETPYIGENGNW
+1104 GENGETPYIGENGNW

-1127 VKAVGTDGADGT
+1127 VKAAGTDGADGT

-1156 IGETDTGVKAAGTDG
+1156 IGTTDTGVKAAGTDG

-1186 ENGNWWIGETDTGVK
+1186 ENGNWWIGT
-1201 AAGTDGT
+1201 
-1208 NGTNGADGLTPS
+1208 
-1220 IGENGNWW
+1220 
-1228 IGETDTGVKA
+1228 
-1238 AGTDGTNGTNGADG
+1238 
-1252 LTPSIGENG
+1252 
-1261 NWWIG
+1261 
-1266 ATDTGVKAAATDG
+1266 TDTGVKAAATDG

-1327 MGATGAQGEKGD
+1327 MGATGAK
-1339 KGDQGEQGIQGVQGE
+1339 GEQGIQGVQGE

-1379 GAQGIQGV
+1379 G
-1387 QGEKGDKGDQ
+1387 E
-1397 GKQGI
+1397 QGI

-1446 QDGTAGRGIDNAMI
+1446 QDGAAGRGIDNAMI

-1467 LTMTDGTT
+1467 LIMTDGTT

-1529 HTTFHR
+1529 KTTFHR

>member
-36 DPDFSGTNLMNLENV
+36 GPDFSGTNLMNLENV

-80 YLNAWDNKVRQASYF
+80 YLNAWDNRVRQASYF
-95 SMGSESALNTFAK
+95 SMGSESALNTFARD
-108 NKSGSSGTFSNPN
+108 KSGSSGTFSNPN

-135 GRRDHVAFVGVSGQ
+135 GRRDHVAFVGVSGR

-161 KGTDSDLSGLVE
+161 KGADSDRSPLVE
-173 IGDFSYMFD
+173 IGNFSYMFD
-182 ASAFKVPTYSN
+182 ANAFEVPTYSN

-210 SIVVYTPESYNA
+210 SIVVYTPESSNA

-233 GDSLSRRGKS
+233 GGSLSQRGKS

-256 YDVERSEGNQR
+256 YDKEDSEGNQR

-294 RLPNDEAQID
+294 RLPKDEAQID

-315 TKGDTGSSIVT
+315 TKGDTSSNVT

-334 FYTSKGKSGGRDRYE
+334 FYTSKGRSGGRDRYE

-375 GKLGTWKKN
+375 GQLGTWKKN

-393 MNAGYLYIGK
+393 MKAGYLYIGK

-430 DADDVWQQLAVE
+430 NADDVWQQLAVE

-525 SNNKSHLLT
+525 TNNESHLLT
-534 GYMRGINYKDTT
+534 GYMRGIKYNDQK

-568 YVNTDAQN
+568 YVNTDAKN

-657 KFLGG
+657 NFLGG
-662 EASIETGYAL
+662 KASVETGYAL

-713 NADGTWNDKT
+713 KADGTWNDKT

-754 ADRTNKPT
+754 ADRKDKPT
-762 CYLLEKINPAAN
+762 CYLLRQIDPAAN

-781 DPYRYNHDGWDALN
+781 DPYRYNHDGWGALN

-839 NSSIKWGDDKVG
+839 NSSIKWGTDKVG
-851 MHGVTTSLQYSDG
+851 MHGVTTSLEYSDG

-963 DCENGHPEIT
+963 DCENGHPAIT

-978 SKDESGAYTK
+978 SKDESGAYTR
-988 VSEKLPAEATEY
+988 VSGKLPAEATEY
-1000 EIKQLDL
+1000 EIKNLDL

-1018 ATVDNQDYESVWS
+1018 ATVDNKDYESVWS

-1156 IGETDTGVKAAGTDG
+1156 IGTTDTGVKAAGTDG

-1201 AAGTDGT
+1201 AAG
-1208 NGTNGADGLTPS
+1208 
-1220 IGENGNWW
+1220 
-1228 IGETDTGVKA
+1228 
-1238 AGTDGTNGTNGADG
+1238 
-1252 LTPSIGENG
+1252 
-1261 NWWIG
+1261 
-1266 ATDTGVKAAATDG
+1266 TDG

-1354 KGDKGDQGEQG
+1354 KGDKGDQGE
-1365 IQGVQGE
+1365 
-1372 KGDKGDQ
+1372 
-1379 GAQGIQGV
+1379 
-1387 QGEKGDKGDQ
+1387 
-1397 GKQGI
+1397 QGI

>member
-36 DPDFSGTNLMNLENV
+36 GPDFSGTNLMNLENV

-135 GRRDHVAFVGVSGQ
+135 GRRDHVAFVGVGQ

-161 KGTDSDLSGLVE
+161 KGTDSDRSQLVA

-182 ASAFKVPTYSN
+182 ANAFEVPTYSN

-210 SIVVYTPESYNA
+210 SIVVYTPKQTPRNQAS
-222 GGCQIQQWDYD
+222 GCQIQEWDYD
-233 GDSLSRRGKS
+233 GSNKALSQRGEG

-256 YDVERSEGNQR
+256 YDVEDSEGNQR

-294 RLPNDEAQID
+294 RLPNDEAKID

-415 NQTIESNGWT
+415 NQAIESNGWT

-484 DGAGSTTRISNCDIQ
+484 DGAGSTTSISNCDIQ
-499 SIAVGNFDGNTAGR
+499 SIAVGNFDGNKAGR

-525 SNNKSHLLT
+525 NNKQSHLLT
-534 GYMRGINYKDTT
+534 GYMRGIKYNDKT

-568 YVNTDAQN
+568 YVNTNAQN

-657 KFLGG
+657 NFLGG
-662 EASIETGYAL
+662 KASIETGYAL

-713 NADGTWNDKT
+713 KADGTWNDKT

-754 ADRTNKPT
+754 ADRKDKPT
-762 CYLLEKINPAAN
+762 CYLLGQIDPAAN

-781 DPYRYNHDGWDALN
+781 DPYRYNHDGWGTLN
-795 PDIQASAISKSEFA
+795 PDIRASAISKSEFA

-839 NSSIKWGDDKVG
+839 NSSIKWGSDKVG
-851 MHGVTTSLQYSDG
+851 MHGVTTSLEYSDG

-916 GAANNKTPFI
+916 GAENNKTPFI

-949 GEGNFDLKLSWTKP
+949 GEGIFDLKLSWTKP

-978 SKDESGAYTK
+978 SKDESGTYTK
-988 VSEKLPAEATEY
+988 VSEKLSAEATEY
-1000 EIKQLDL
+1000 EIKNLDL
-1007 NGKYTYVVTTV
+1007 NSKYTYVVTTV
-1018 ATVDNQDYESVWS
+1018 ATVDSKDYESVWS
-1031 NEAHYRADEAP
+1031 NEAHYRADETP

-1127 VKAVGTDGADGT
+1127 VKAAGTDGT
-1139 NGADGLTP
+1139 NGKDGADGLTP

-1156 IGETDTGVKAAGTDG
+1156 IGE
-1171 TNGTNGADGLTPSIG
+1171 
-1186 ENGNWWIGETDTGVK
+1186 
-1201 AAGTDGT
+1201 
-1208 NGTNGADGLTPS
+1208 
-1220 IGENGNWW
+1220 
-1228 IGETDTGVKA
+1228 
-1238 AGTDGTNGTNGADG
+1238 
-1252 LTPSIGENG
+1252 
-1261 NWWIG
+1261 
-1266 ATDTGVKAAATDG
+1266 TDTGVKAAATDG

-1339 KGDQGEQGIQGVQGE
+1339 KGDQGE
-1354 KGDKGDQGEQG
+1354 
-1365 IQGVQGE
+1365 
-1372 KGDKGDQ
+1372 
-1379 GAQGIQGV
+1379 
-1387 QGEKGDKGDQ
+1387 
-1397 GKQGI
+1397 QGI

-1483 TSAVANKEANDSAT
+1483 TSAVANKEANDSAA

>member
-8 ERGFAI
+8 GRGLAI
-14 LLSVILM
+14 LLSVTLM

-36 DPDFSGTNLMNLENV
+36 DPDFSGTNLMNLESV

-65 DIGEP
+65 GIGEP

-80 YLNAWDNKVRQASYF
+80 YLNVWDNKVRQASYF
-95 SMGSESALNTFAK
+95 SMGTESALNTFAK
-108 NKSGSSGTFSNPN
+108 NKSGSNGTFSNPN

-149 DKKGYMWVIDTT
+149 NKKGYMWVIDTT
-161 KGTDSDLSGLVE
+161 KGTGSDCSPQVE
-173 IGDFSYMFD
+173 IGDFGYMFD
-182 ASAFKVPTYSN
+182 GNDFEVPTYSN
-193 RSFLNIV
+193 RSFFNIV

-210 SIVVYTPESYNA
+210 SIVVYTPKQTPRNQAS
-222 GGCQIQQWDYD
+222 GCQIQEWDYD
-233 GDSLSRRGKS
+233 GSNKALSKRGEG

-256 YDVERSEGNQR
+256 YDVEDSEGNQR

-294 RLPNDEAQID
+294 RLPNNDAKID

-334 FYTSKGKSGGRDRYE
+334 FYTSKGRSGGRDRYE

-375 GKLGTWKKN
+375 GQLGTWKKN

-393 MNAGYLYIGK
+393 MKAGYLYIGK

-430 DADDVWQQLAVE
+430 NADDVWQQLAVE

-455 LVFLS
+455 LVFLG

-475 TGDYFKSAD
+475 TGNYFKSAD
-484 DGAGSTTRISNCDIQ
+484 DGVGSTTRISNCDIQ

-525 SNNKSHLLT
+525 NNNQSHLLT
-534 GYMRGINYKDTT
+534 GYMRGINYNDKT

-568 YVNTDAQN
+568 YVNTNAQN

-657 KFLGG
+657 SFLGG
-662 EASIETGYAL
+662 KASIETGYAL

-713 NADGTWNDKT
+713 KADGTWNDKT

-754 ADRTNKPT
+754 ADRKEKPT
-762 CYLLEKINPAAN
+762 CYLLEKIDPADN

-781 DPYRYNHDGWDALN
+781 DPYRYNHDGWESLR
-795 PDIQASAISKSEFA
+795 PDIQAAAISKSEFA

-839 NSSIKWGDDKVG
+839 NSSIKWGKEDVA
-851 MHGVTTSLQYSDG
+851 MHGVTTSLEYSDG

-963 DCENGHPEIT
+963 DCENGHPQIT

-988 VSEKLPAEATEY
+988 ISEKLSADATEY
-1000 EIKQLDL
+1000 EIKNLDL

-1018 ATVDNQDYESVWS
+1018 ATVDNKDYESVWS

-1070 DGETPYIG
+1070 NGETPYIG

-1104 GEDGETPYIGENGNW
+1104 GENGETPYIGENGNW
-1119 WIGETDTG
+1119 WIGETDTGVKAAGTDGADGTNGADGLTPSIGDNGNWWIGATDTG

-1156 IGETDTGVKAAGTDG
+1156 IGT
-1171 TNGTNGADGLTPSIG
+1171 
-1186 ENGNWWIGETDTGVK
+1186 
-1201 AAGTDGT
+1201 
-1208 NGTNGADGLTPS
+1208 
-1220 IGENGNWW
+1220 
-1228 IGETDTGVKA
+1228 
-1238 AGTDGTNGTNGADG
+1238 
-1252 LTPSIGENG
+1252 
-1261 NWWIG
+1261 
-1266 ATDTGVKAAATDG
+1266 TDTGVKAAATDG

-1327 MGATGAQGEKGD
+1327 MGATGAK
-1339 KGDQGEQGIQGVQGE
+1339 GEQGIQGVQGE

-1372 KGDKGDQ
+1372 KGDKGD
-1379 GAQGIQGV
+1379 
-1387 QGEKGDKGDQ
+1387 
-1397 GKQGI
+1397 
-1402 QGVQGEKGD
+1402 QGEKGD

-1446 QDGTAGRGIDNAMI
+1446 QDGAAGRGIDNAMI

-1529 HTTFHR
+1529 KTTFHR

>member
-135 GRRDHVAFVGVSGQ
+135 GRRDHVAFVGVGQ

-161 KGTDSDLSGLVE
+161 KGTDSDRSQLVA

-233 GDSLSRRGKS
+233 GDNLSPRGKS

-294 RLPNDEAQID
+294 RLPKDEAQID

-315 TKGDTGSSIVT
+315 TKGDTSSIVT

-334 FYTSKGKSGGRDRYE
+334 FYTSKGRSGGRDRYE

-375 GKLGTWKKN
+375 GQLGTWKKN

-393 MNAGYLYIGK
+393 MKAGYLYIGK

-430 DADDVWQQLAVE
+430 NADDVWQQLAVE

-525 SNNKSHLLT
+525 TNNESHLLT
-534 GYMRGINYKDTT
+534 GYMRGIKYNDQK

-568 YVNTDAQN
+568 YVNTNAQN

-657 KFLGG
+657 NFLGG
-662 EASIETGYAL
+662 KASIETGYAL

-713 NADGTWNDKT
+713 NANGTWNDKT

-754 ADRTNKPT
+754 ADRKDKPT
-762 CYLLEKINPAAN
+762 CYLLGQIDPAAN

-839 NSSIKWGDDKVG
+839 NSSIKWGSDKVG
-851 MHGVTTSLQYSDG
+851 MHGVTTSLEYSDG

-879 TVTSLDKQS
+879 TVTSLDKQN

-963 DCENGHPEIT
+963 DCENGHPAIT

-978 SKDESGAYTK
+978 SKDESGAYTR
-988 VSEKLPAEATEY
+988 VSGKLSAEATEY
-1000 EIKQLDL
+1000 EIKDLDL
-1007 NGKYTYVVTTV
+1007 KGKYTYVVTTV
-1018 ATVDNQDYESVWS
+1018 ATVDNKDYESVWS

-1127 VKAVGTDGADGT
+1127 VKA
-1139 NGADGLTP
+1139 
-1147 SIGENGNWW
+1147 
-1156 IGETDTGVKAAGTDG
+1156 AGTDG

-1201 AAGTDGT
+1201 AVG
-1208 NGTNGADGLTPS
+1208 
-1220 IGENGNWW
+1220 
-1228 IGETDTGVKA
+1228 
-1238 AGTDGTNGTNGADG
+1238 
-1252 LTPSIGENG
+1252 
-1261 NWWIG
+1261 
-1266 ATDTGVKAAATDG
+1266 TDG

-1379 GAQGIQGV
+1379 G
-1387 QGEKGDKGDQ
+1387 E
-1397 GKQGI
+1397 QGI

-1529 HTTFHR
+1529 RTTFHR

>member
-1 MDKRSIF
+1 MQREDYKMDKRSIF

-135 GRRDHVAFVGVSGQ
+135 GRRDHVAFVGVGQ

-161 KGTDSDLSGLVE
+161 KGTDSDRSQLVA

-233 GDSLSRRGKS
+233 GDNLSPRGKS

-294 RLPNDEAQID
+294 RLPKDEAQID

-315 TKGDTGSSIVT
+315 TKGDTSSIVT

-334 FYTSKGKSGGRDRYE
+334 FYTSKGRSGGRDRYE

-375 GKLGTWKKN
+375 GQLGTWKKN

-393 MNAGYLYIGK
+393 MKAGYLYIGK

-430 DADDVWQQLAVE
+430 NADDVWQQLAVE

-525 SNNKSHLLT
+525 TNNESHLLT
-534 GYMRGINYKDTT
+534 GYMRGIKYNDQK

-568 YVNTDAQN
+568 YVNTNAQN

-657 KFLGG
+657 NFLGG
-662 EASIETGYAL
+662 KASIETGYAL

-713 NADGTWNDKT
+713 NANGTWNDKT

-754 ADRTNKPT
+754 ADRTEKPT
-762 CYLLEKINPAAN
+762 CYLLEQINPAAN

-781 DPYRYNHDGWDALN
+781 DPYRYNHDGWGALN

-839 NSSIKWGDDKVG
+839 NSSIKWGNENVG
-851 MHGVTTSLQYSDG
+851 MHGVTTSLEYSDG

-949 GEGNFDLKLSWTKP
+949 GEGIFDLKLSWTKP

-978 SKDESGAYTK
+978 SKDESGTYTK
-988 VSEKLPAEATEY
+988 VSEKLSAEATEY

-1018 ATVDNQDYESVWS
+1018 ATVDSKDYESVWS

-1186 ENGNWWIGETDTGVK
+1186 ENGNWWIG
-1201 AAGTDGT
+1201 
-1208 NGTNGADGLTPS
+1208 
-1220 IGENGNWW
+1220 
-1228 IGETDTGVKA
+1228 
-1238 AGTDGTNGTNGADG
+1238 
-1252 LTPSIGENG
+1252 
-1261 NWWIG
+1261 

-1354 KGDKGDQGEQG
+1354 KGDKGDQGE
-1365 IQGVQGE
+1365 
-1372 KGDKGDQ
+1372 
-1379 GAQGIQGV
+1379 
-1387 QGEKGDKGDQ
+1387 
-1397 GKQGI
+1397 QGI

-1529 HTTFHR
+1529 RTTFHR

>member
-1 MDKRSIF
+1 MKMQREDYKMDKRSIF

-135 GRRDHVAFVGVSGQ
+135 GRRDHVAFVGVGQ

-161 KGTDSDLSGLVE
+161 KGTDSDRSPLVE
-173 IGDFSYMFD
+173 IGNFSYMFD
-182 ASAFKVPTYSN
+182 ANAFEVPTYSN

-233 GDSLSRRGKS
+233 GGSLSQRGKS

-256 YDVERSEGNQR
+256 YDKEDSEGNQR

-294 RLPNDEAQID
+294 RLPKDEAQID

-315 TKGDTGSSIVT
+315 TKGDTSSIVT

-334 FYTSKGKSGGRDRYE
+334 FYTSKGRSGGRDRYE

-375 GKLGTWKKN
+375 GQLGTWKKN
-384 NQQVNETID
+384 NQQVNGTID
-393 MNAGYLYIGK
+393 MKAGYLYIGK

-430 DADDVWQQLAVE
+430 NNDDVWQQLAVE

-525 SNNKSHLLT
+525 TNNESHLLT
-534 GYMRGINYKDTT
+534 GYMRGIKYNDQK

-568 YVNTDAQN
+568 YVNTNAQN

-657 KFLGG
+657 NFLGG
-662 EASIETGYAL
+662 KASIETGYAL

-713 NADGTWNDKT
+713 NANGTWNDKT

-754 ADRTNKPT
+754 ADRKDKPT
-762 CYLLEKINPAAN
+762 CYLLEQINPAAN

-781 DPYRYNHDGWDALN
+781 DPYRYNHDGWGALN

-839 NSSIKWGDDKVG
+839 NSSIKWGSDKVG
-851 MHGVTTSLQYSDG
+851 MHGVTTSLEYSDG

-949 GEGNFDLKLSWTKP
+949 GEGIFDLKLSWTKP

-978 SKDESGAYTK
+978 SKDESGTYTK
-988 VSEKLPAEATEY
+988 VSEKLSAEATEY
-1000 EIKQLDL
+1000 EIKHLDL

-1018 ATVDNQDYESVWS
+1018 ATVDNKDYESVWS

-1186 ENGNWWIGETDTGVK
+1186 ENGNWWIG
-1201 AAGTDGT
+1201 
-1208 NGTNGADGLTPS
+1208 
-1220 IGENGNWW
+1220 
-1228 IGETDTGVKA
+1228 
-1238 AGTDGTNGTNGADG
+1238 
-1252 LTPSIGENG
+1252 
-1261 NWWIG
+1261 

-1339 KGDQGEQGIQGVQGE
+1339 KGDQGE
-1354 KGDKGDQGEQG
+1354 
-1365 IQGVQGE
+1365 
-1372 KGDKGDQ
+1372 
-1379 GAQGIQGV
+1379 
-1387 QGEKGDKGDQ
+1387 
-1397 GKQGI
+1397 QGI

>member
-36 DPDFSGTNLMNLENV
+36 GPDFSGTNLMNLENV

-149 DKKGYMWVIDTT
+149 NKKGYMWVIDTT
-161 KGTDSDLSGLVE
+161 KGTGSDCSQQVE

-182 ASAFKVPTYSN
+182 KSDFEVPTYSN
-193 RSFLNIV
+193 RSFFNIV

-210 SIVVYTPESYNA
+210 SIVVYTPESSNA

-233 GDSLSRRGKS
+233 GGSLSQRGKS

-256 YDVERSEGNQR
+256 YDKEDSEGNQR

-294 RLPNDEAQID
+294 RLPKDEAQID

-315 TKGDTGSSIVT
+315 TKGDTSSIVT

-334 FYTSKGKSGGRDRYE
+334 FYTSKGRSGGRDRYE

-375 GKLGTWKKN
+375 GQLGTWKKN

-393 MNAGYLYIGK
+393 MKAGYLYIGK

-484 DGAGSTTRISNCDIQ
+484 DGAGSTTSISNCDIQ
-499 SIAVGNFDGNTAGR
+499 SIAVGNFDGNKAGR

-525 SNNKSHLLT
+525 NNNQSHLLT
-534 GYMRGINYKDTT
+534 GYMRGKNYKDTT

-568 YVNTDAQN
+568 YVNTNAQN

-657 KFLGG
+657 NFLGG
-662 EASIETGYAL
+662 KASIETGYAL

-713 NADGTWNDKT
+713 KADGTWNDKT

-754 ADRTNKPT
+754 ADRKDKPT
-762 CYLLEKINPAAN
+762 CYLLGQIDPAAN

-781 DPYRYNHDGWDALN
+781 DPYRYNHDGWGTLN

-839 NSSIKWGDDKVG
+839 NSSIKWGSDKVG
-851 MHGVTTSLQYSDG
+851 MHGVTTNLEYSDG

-949 GEGNFDLKLSWTKP
+949 GEGIFDLKLSWTKP

-1000 EIKQLDL
+1000 EIKNLDL
-1007 NGKYTYVVTTV
+1007 KGKYTYVVTTV
-1018 ATVDNQDYESVWS
+1018 ATVDNKDYESVWS

-1104 GEDGETPYIGENGNW
+1104 GEDGETPY
-1119 WIGETDTG
+1119 
-1127 VKAVGTDGADGT
+1127 
-1139 NGADGLTP
+1139 
-1147 SIGENGNWW
+1147 
-1156 IGETDTGVKAAGTDG
+1156 
-1171 TNGTNGADGLTPSIG
+1171 
-1186 ENGNWWIGETDTGVK
+1186 
-1201 AAGTDGT
+1201 
-1208 NGTNGADGLTPS
+1208 

-1354 KGDKGDQGEQG
+1354 KGD
-1365 IQGVQGE
+1365 
-1372 KGDKGDQ
+1372 
-1379 GAQGIQGV
+1379 
-1387 QGEKGDKGDQ
+1387 
-1397 GKQGI
+1397 
-1402 QGVQGEKGD
+1402 

>member
-80 YLNAWDNKVRQASYF
+80 YLNAWDNNVRQASYF
-95 SMGSESALNTFAK
+95 SMGSESALKTFAK

-161 KGTDSDLSGLVE
+161 KGTDSDRSQLVE
-173 IGDFSYMFD
+173 IGNFSYMFD
-182 ASAFKVPTYSN
+182 ESAFKVPTYSN

-200 AGDFDGDGKE
+200 AGDFNGDGKE
-210 SIVVYTPESYNA
+210 SIVVYTPESCNA

-233 GDSLSRRGKS
+233 GDSLSQRGKS

-256 YDVERSEGNQR
+256 YDVEDSEGNQR

-294 RLPNDEAQID
+294 RLPNNDAKID

-334 FYTSKGKSGGRDRYE
+334 FYTSKGRSGGRDRYE

-375 GKLGTWKKN
+375 GQLGTWKKN

-393 MNAGYLYIGK
+393 MKAGYLYIGK

-430 DADDVWQQLAVE
+430 NADDVWQQLAVE

-475 TGDYFKSAD
+475 TGNYFKSAD
-484 DGAGSTTRISNCDIQ
+484 DGVGSTTRISNCDIQ

-525 SNNKSHLLT
+525 NNNQSHLLT
-534 GYMRGINYKDTT
+534 GYMRGINYNDKT

-568 YVNTDAQN
+568 YVNTNAQN

-657 KFLGG
+657 SFLGG
-662 EASIETGYAL
+662 KASIETGYAL

-713 NADGTWNDKT
+713 KADGTWNDKT

-754 ADRTNKPT
+754 ADHKEKPT
-762 CYLLEKINPAAN
+762 CYLLEQIDPATN

-839 NSSIKWGDDKVG
+839 NSSIKWGNEEVAT
-851 MHGVTTSLQYSDG
+851 HGVTTSLEYSDG

-902 RFHWTLGQWQRHLS
+902 RFHWALGQWQRHLS

-949 GEGNFDLKLSWTKP
+949 GEGIFDLKLSWTKP
-963 DCENGHPEIT
+963 DCKNGHPEIT

-988 VSEKLPAEATEY
+988 VSEKLSAEATEY
-1000 EIKQLDL
+1000 EIKNLDL

-1018 ATVDNQDYESVWS
+1018 ATVDSKDYESVWS

-1156 IGETDTGVKAAGTDG
+1156 IGT
-1171 TNGTNGADGLTPSIG
+1171 
-1186 ENGNWWIGETDTGVK
+1186 
-1201 AAGTDGT
+1201 
-1208 NGTNGADGLTPS
+1208 
-1220 IGENGNWW
+1220 
-1228 IGETDTGVKA
+1228 
-1238 AGTDGTNGTNGADG
+1238 
-1252 LTPSIGENG
+1252 
-1261 NWWIG
+1261 
-1266 ATDTGVKAAATDG
+1266 TDTGVKAAATDG

-1354 KGDKGDQGEQG
+1354 KGDQGEQG

-1372 KGDKGDQ
+1372 KGDKGD
-1379 GAQGIQGV
+1379 
-1387 QGEKGDKGDQ
+1387 
-1397 GKQGI
+1397 
-1402 QGVQGEKGD
+1402 QGEKGD

-1446 QDGTAGRGIDNAMI
+1446 QDGAAGRGIDNAMI

-1529 HTTFHR
+1529 KTTFHR

>member
-36 DPDFSGTNLMNLENV
+36 GPDFSGTNLMNLENV

-65 DIGEP
+65 DVGMP

-80 YLNAWDNKVRQASYF
+80 YLNVWGNQVRQASYF
-95 SMGSESALNTFAK
+95 DMGTESSLPTFAR
-108 NKSGSSGTFSNPN
+108 NKSGANGTFSVDT
-121 YKLMQAVSFDPTGS
+121 YALMEAVAFDPTGS
-135 GRRDHVAFVGVSGQ
+135 GRKDHVAFVGISN
-149 DKKGYMWVIDTT
+149 KRGYLWVIDTRQEA
-161 KGTDSDLSGLVE
+161 GSDRSGPVD
-173 IGDFSYMFD
+173 IGDFTYMYD
-182 ASAFKVPTYSN
+182 GNSFKVPTYAN

-210 SIVVYTPESYNA
+210 SIVVYTPESSNA
-222 GGCQIQQWDYD
+222 GGCQIQQWDYY
-233 GDSLSRRGKS
+233 GGSLSQRGKS

-256 YDVERSEGNQR
+256 YDVEDSEEKQR

-294 RLPNDEAQID
+294 RLPKDEAQID

-315 TKGDTGSSIVT
+315 TKGDTSSIVT

-334 FYTSKGKSGGRDRYE
+334 FYTSKGRSGGRDRYE

-375 GKLGTWKKN
+375 GQLGTWKKN

-393 MNAGYLYIGK
+393 MKAGYLYIGK

-430 DADDVWQQLAVE
+430 NNDDVWQQLAVE

-484 DGAGSTTRISNCDIQ
+484 DGAGSTTSISNCDIQ
-499 SIAVGNFDGNTAGR
+499 SIAVGNFDGNKAGR

-525 SNNKSHLLT
+525 NNNQSHLLT
-534 GYMRGINYKDTT
+534 GYMRGKNYKDTT

-568 YVNTDAQN
+568 YVNTNAQN

-657 KFLGG
+657 NFLGG
-662 EASIETGYAL
+662 KASIETGYAL

-713 NADGTWNDKT
+713 KADGTWNDKT

-754 ADRTNKPT
+754 ADRKDKPT
-762 CYLLEKINPAAN
+762 CYLLGQIDPAAN

-781 DPYRYNHDGWDALN
+781 DPYRYNHDGWGTLN

-839 NSSIKWGDDKVG
+839 NSSIKWGSDKVG
-851 MHGVTTSLQYSDG
+851 MHGVTTSLEYSDG

-949 GEGNFDLKLSWTKP
+949 GEGIFDLKLSWTKP

-1000 EIKQLDL
+1000 EIKNLDL
-1007 NGKYTYVVTTV
+1007 NSKYTYVVTTV
-1018 ATVDNQDYESVWS
+1018 ATVDSKDYESVWS

-1139 NGADGLTP
+1139 NGTDGLTP

-1156 IGETDTGVKAAGTDG
+1156 IGTTDTGVKAAGTDG

-1186 ENGNWWIGETDTGVK
+1186 ENGNWWIGT
-1201 AAGTDGT
+1201 
-1208 NGTNGADGLTPS
+1208 
-1220 IGENGNWW
+1220 
-1228 IGETDTGVKA
+1228 
-1238 AGTDGTNGTNGADG
+1238 
-1252 LTPSIGENG
+1252 
-1261 NWWIG
+1261 
-1266 ATDTGVKAAATDG
+1266 TDTGVKAAATDG

-1354 KGDKGDQGEQG
+1354 KGDKGDQGE
-1365 IQGVQGE
+1365 
-1372 KGDKGDQ
+1372 
-1379 GAQGIQGV
+1379 
-1387 QGEKGDKGDQ
+1387 
-1397 GKQGI
+1397 QGI

-1529 HTTFHR
+1529 YTTFHR

>member
-65 DIGEP
+65 DVGMP

-80 YLNAWDNKVRQASYF
+80 YLNVWGNQVHQASYF
-95 SMGSESALNTFAK
+95 DMGTESSLPTFARK
-108 NKSGSSGTFSNPN
+108 KSGANGTFSVDT
-121 YKLMQAVSFDPTGS
+121 YALMEAVPFDPTGS
-135 GRRDHVAFVGVSGQ
+135 GRKDHVAFVGISN
-149 DKKGYMWVIDTT
+149 KRGYLWVIDTRQEA
-161 KGTDSDLSGLVE
+161 GSDRSEPVD
-173 IGDFSYMFD
+173 IGDFQYMYDGNSFE
-182 ASAFKVPTYSN
+182 VPTYAN

-210 SIVVYTPESYNA
+210 SIVVYTPESYKA

-233 GDSLSRRGKS
+233 GDSLSKRGKS

-248 GYYNDHPW
+248 GYYNVHPW
-256 YDVERSEGNQR
+256 YDVEDSEGNQR

-294 RLPNDEAQID
+294 RLPKDEAQID

-315 TKGDTGSSIVT
+315 TKGDTSSIVT

-334 FYTSKGKSGGRDRYE
+334 FYTSKGRSGGRDRYE

-375 GKLGTWKKN
+375 GQLGTWKKN

-393 MNAGYLYIGK
+393 MKAGYLYIGK

-430 DADDVWQQLAVE
+430 NNDDVWQQLAVE

-484 DGAGSTTRISNCDIQ
+484 DGAGSTTSISNCDIQ
-499 SIAVGNFDGNTAGR
+499 SIAVGNFDGNKAGR

-525 SNNKSHLLT
+525 NNNQSHLLT
-534 GYMRGINYKDTT
+534 GYMRGKNYKDTT

-568 YVNTDAQN
+568 YVNTNAQN

-657 KFLGG
+657 NFLGG
-662 EASIETGYAL
+662 KASIETGYAL

-713 NADGTWNDKT
+713 KADGTWNDKT

-754 ADRTNKPT
+754 ADRKDKPT
-762 CYLLEKINPAAN
+762 CYLLGQIDPAAN

-781 DPYRYNHDGWDALN
+781 DPYRYNHDGWGTLN

-839 NSSIKWGDDKVG
+839 NSSIKWGSDKVG
-851 MHGVTTSLQYSDG
+851 MHGVTTSLEYSDG

-949 GEGNFDLKLSWTKP
+949 GEGIFDLKLSWTKP
-963 DCENGHPEIT
+963 DCENGHPKIT

-978 SKDESGAYTK
+978 SKDESGSYTK
-988 VSEKLPAEATEY
+988 VSEKLSAETTEY
-1000 EIKQLDL
+1000 EIKDLDL

-1018 ATVDNQDYESVWS
+1018 ATVDNKDYESVWS

-1056 TGVKAAGDDGKPGK
+1056 TGVKAAGNDGKPGK

-1104 GEDGETPYIGENGNW
+1104 GENGETPYIGENGNW
-1119 WIGETDTG
+1119 WIGETDTGVKAAGTDGADGTNGADGLTPSIGENGNWWIGATDTG

-1156 IGETDTGVKAAGTDG
+1156 IGTTDTGVKAAGTDG

-1186 ENGNWWIGETDTGVK
+1186 ENGNWWIGT
-1201 AAGTDGT
+1201 
-1208 NGTNGADGLTPS
+1208 
-1220 IGENGNWW
+1220 
-1228 IGETDTGVKA
+1228 
-1238 AGTDGTNGTNGADG
+1238 
-1252 LTPSIGENG
+1252 
-1261 NWWIG
+1261 
-1266 ATDTGVKAAATDG
+1266 TDTGVKAAATDG

-1339 KGDQGEQGIQGVQGE
+1339 KGDQGE
-1354 KGDKGDQGEQG
+1354 
-1365 IQGVQGE
+1365 
-1372 KGDKGDQ
+1372 
-1379 GAQGIQGV
+1379 
-1387 QGEKGDKGDQ
+1387 
-1397 GKQGI
+1397 QGI

>member
-135 GRRDHVAFVGVSGQ
+135 GRRDHVAFVGVGQ

-161 KGTDSDLSGLVE
+161 KGTDSDRSQLVA

-233 GDSLSRRGKS
+233 GDNLSPRGKS

-294 RLPNDEAQID
+294 RLPKDEAQID

-315 TKGDTGSSIVT
+315 TKGDTSSIVT

-334 FYTSKGKSGGRDRYE
+334 FYTSKGRSGGRDRYE

-375 GKLGTWKKN
+375 GQLGTWKKN

-393 MNAGYLYIGK
+393 MKAGYLYIGK

-430 DADDVWQQLAVE
+430 NADDVWQQLAVE

-525 SNNKSHLLT
+525 TNNESHLLT
-534 GYMRGINYKDTT
+534 GYMRGIKYNDQK

-568 YVNTDAQN
+568 YVNTNAQN

-657 KFLGG
+657 NFLGG
-662 EASIETGYAL
+662 KASIETGYAL

-713 NADGTWNDKT
+713 NANGTWNDKT

-754 ADRTNKPT
+754 ADRTEKPT
-762 CYLLEKINPAAN
+762 CYLLEQINPAAN

-781 DPYRYNHDGWDALN
+781 DPYRYNHDGWGALN

-839 NSSIKWGDDKVG
+839 NSSIKWGNENVG
-851 MHGVTTSLQYSDG
+851 MHGVTTSLEYSDG

-949 GEGNFDLKLSWTKP
+949 GEGIFDLKLSWTKP

-978 SKDESGAYTK
+978 SKDESGTYTK
-988 VSEKLPAEATEY
+988 VSEKLSAEATEY

-1018 ATVDNQDYESVWS
+1018 ATVDSKDYESVWS

-1186 ENGNWWIGETDTGVK
+1186 ENGNWWIGT
-1201 AAGTDGT
+1201 
-1208 NGTNGADGLTPS
+1208 
-1220 IGENGNWW
+1220 
-1228 IGETDTGVKA
+1228 
-1238 AGTDGTNGTNGADG
+1238 
-1252 LTPSIGENG
+1252 
-1261 NWWIG
+1261 
-1266 ATDTGVKAAATDG
+1266 TDTGVKAAATDG

-1354 KGDKGDQGEQG
+1354 KGDQGEQG

-1379 GAQGIQGV
+1379 GEQGIQG
-1387 QGEKGDKGDQ
+1387 D
-1397 GKQGI
+1397 
-1402 QGVQGEKGD
+1402 QGEKGD

-1529 HTTFHR
+1529 YTTFHR

>member
-65 DIGEP
+65 DVGMP

-80 YLNAWDNKVRQASYF
+80 YLNVWGNQVREASYF
-95 SMGSESALNTFAK
+95 DMGTESSLPTFARK
-108 NKSGSSGTFSNPN
+108 KSGANGTFSVDT
-121 YKLMQAVSFDPTGS
+121 YALMEAVAFDPTGS
-135 GRRDHVAFVGVSGQ
+135 GRKDHVAFVGISN
-149 DKKGYMWVIDTT
+149 KRGYLWVIDTRQEA
-161 KGTDSDLSGLVE
+161 GSDRSGPVD
-173 IGDFSYMFD
+173 IGDFTYMYD
-182 ASAFKVPTYSN
+182 GNSFKVPTYAN

-210 SIVVYTPESYNA
+210 SIVVYTPESSNA
-222 GGCQIQQWDYD
+222 GGCQIQQWDYN
-233 GDSLSRRGKS
+233 GGGLTQRGKS

-248 GYYNDHPW
+248 SYYNEHPW
-256 YDVERSEGNQR
+256 YDVENSGGNQR

-294 RLPNDEAQID
+294 RLPNDQAKVD
-304 YYRPVVKIVYG
+304 YYLPELQIVYG
-315 TKGDTGSSIVT
+315 SKDGGAIVT
-326 KSAAQSEE
+326 KSAAQKEI
-334 FYTSKGKSGGRDRYE
+334 FCAYMGMSGGRARYE
-349 FPVGASLTCGDFDG
+349 FPVGASLTCGDLDG

-375 GKLGTWKKN
+375 GKFGTWKKDASM
-384 NQQVNETID
+384 VNETIT
-393 MNAGYLYIGK
+393 MYAPYMYVGK
-403 LSNSGNGFVKTT
+403 MTNVGGTFVKST
-415 NQTIESNGWT
+415 NGTIRSNGWT
-425 DGGYH
+425 YGGYH
-430 DADDVWQQLAVE
+430 DADDVWQRLAVE
-442 SVAINGKGRGAKE
+442 AVAVNGRGRGAKE
-455 LVFLS
+455 LVFVS
-460 GTLYDASNNKPVAVY
+460 GTLYDVSNNKPVAVY

-484 DGAGSTTRISNCDIQ
+484 DGASSTTRISNCDIQ
-499 SIAVGNFDGNTAGR
+499 SIAVGNFDGNKAGR

-525 SNNKSHLLT
+525 NNSQSHLLR
-534 GYMRGINYKDTT
+534 GYMRGIKYNDKT

-568 YVNTDAQN
+568 YVNTNAQN

-657 KFLGG
+657 NFLGG
-662 EASIETGYAL
+662 KASIETGYAL

-713 NADGTWNDKT
+713 NANGTWNDKT

-754 ADRTNKPT
+754 ADRTEKPT
-762 CYLLEKINPAAN
+762 CYLLEQINPAAN

-781 DPYRYNHDGWDALN
+781 DPYRYNHDGWGALN

-839 NSSIKWGDDKVG
+839 NSSIKWGNENVG
-851 MHGVTTSLQYSDG
+851 MHGVTTSLEYSDG

-949 GEGNFDLKLSWTKP
+949 GEGIFDLKLSWTKP

-978 SKDESGAYTK
+978 SKDESGTYTK
-988 VSEKLPAEATEY
+988 VSEKLSAEATEY

-1018 ATVDNQDYESVWS
+1018 ATVDSKDYESVWS

-1127 VKAVGTDGADGT
+1127 VKAVGTDGA
-1139 NGADGLTP
+1139 N
-1147 SIGENGNWW
+1147 
-1156 IGETDTGVKAAGTDG
+1156 G
-1171 TNGTNGADGLTPSIG
+1171 TNGT
-1186 ENGNWWIGETDTGVK
+1186 
-1201 AAGTDGT
+1201 
-1208 NGTNGADGLTPS
+1208 DGLTPS

-1354 KGDKGDQGEQG
+1354 KGD
-1365 IQGVQGE
+1365 
-1372 KGDKGDQ
+1372 
-1379 GAQGIQGV
+1379 
-1387 QGEKGDKGDQ
+1387 
-1397 GKQGI
+1397 
-1402 QGVQGEKGD
+1402 

-1529 HTTFHR
+1529 RTTFHR

>member
-65 DIGEP
+65 DVGMP

-80 YLNAWDNKVRQASYF
+80 YLNVWGNQVHQASYF
-95 SMGSESALNTFAK
+95 DMGTESSLPTFARK
-108 NKSGSSGTFSNPN
+108 KSGANGTFSVDT
-121 YKLMQAVSFDPTGS
+121 YALMEAVPFDPTGS
-135 GRRDHVAFVGVSGQ
+135 GRKDHVAFVGISN
-149 DKKGYMWVIDTT
+149 KRGYLWVIDTRQEA
-161 KGTDSDLSGLVE
+161 GSDRSEPVD
-173 IGDFSYMFD
+173 IGDFQYMYDGNSFE
-182 ASAFKVPTYSN
+182 VPTYAN

-210 SIVVYTPESYNA
+210 SLVVYTPESYKA

-233 GDSLSRRGKS
+233 GDSLSKRGKS

-256 YDVERSEGNQR
+256 YDVEDSEGNQR
-267 RKLGVSMAVGDFNG
+267 RKLGGAMAVGDFNG

-294 RLPNDEAQID
+294 RLPKDEAQID

-315 TKGDTGSSIVT
+315 TKGDTSSIVT

-334 FYTSKGKSGGRDRYE
+334 FYTSKGRSGGRDRYE

-375 GKLGTWKKN
+375 GQLGTWKKN

-393 MNAGYLYIGK
+393 MKAGYLYIGK

-430 DADDVWQQLAVE
+430 NNDDVWQQLAVE

-484 DGAGSTTRISNCDIQ
+484 DGAGSTTSISNCDIQ
-499 SIAVGNFDGNTAGR
+499 SIAVGNFDGNKAGR

-525 SNNKSHLLT
+525 NNNQSHLLT
-534 GYMRGINYKDTT
+534 GYMRGKNYKDTT

-568 YVNTDAQN
+568 YVNTNAQN

-657 KFLGG
+657 NFLGG
-662 EASIETGYAL
+662 KASIETGYAL

-713 NADGTWNDKT
+713 KADGTWNDKT

-754 ADRTNKPT
+754 ADRKDKPT
-762 CYLLEKINPAAN
+762 CYLLGQIDPAAN

-781 DPYRYNHDGWDALN
+781 DPYRYNHDGWGTLN

-839 NSSIKWGDDKVG
+839 NSSIKWGSDKVG
-851 MHGVTTSLQYSDG
+851 MHGVTTSLEYSDG

-949 GEGNFDLKLSWTKP
+949 GEGIFDLKLSWTKP
-963 DCENGHPEIT
+963 DCENGHPKIT

-978 SKDESGAYTK
+978 SKDESGSYTK
-988 VSEKLPAEATEY
+988 VSEKLSAETTEY
-1000 EIKQLDL
+1000 EIKDLDL

-1018 ATVDNQDYESVWS
+1018 ATVDNKDYESVWS

-1056 TGVKAAGDDGKPGK
+1056 TGVKAAGNDGKPGK

-1119 WIGETDTG
+1119 WIGATETG
-1127 VKAVGTDGADGT
+1127 VKAAATDGADGT

-1156 IGETDTGVKAAGTDG
+1156 IGETDTGVKAAG
-1171 TNGTNGADGLTPSIG
+1171 
-1186 ENGNWWIGETDTGVK
+1186 
-1201 AAGTDGT
+1201 
-1208 NGTNGADGLTPS
+1208 
-1220 IGENGNWW
+1220 
-1228 IGETDTGVKA
+1228 
-1238 AGTDGTNGTNGADG
+1238 
-1252 LTPSIGENG
+1252 
-1261 NWWIG
+1261 
-1266 ATDTGVKAAATDG
+1266 TDG

-1354 KGDKGDQGEQG
+1354 KGDKGDQGE
-1365 IQGVQGE
+1365 
-1372 KGDKGDQ
+1372 
-1379 GAQGIQGV
+1379 
-1387 QGEKGDKGDQ
+1387 
-1397 GKQGI
+1397 QGI

>member
-8 ERGFAI
+8 GRGLAI
-14 LLSVILM
+14 LLSVTLM

-36 DPDFSGTNLMNLENV
+36 DPDFSGTNLMNLESV

-65 DIGEP
+65 GIGEP

-80 YLNAWDNKVRQASYF
+80 YLNVWDNKVRQASYF
-95 SMGSESALNTFAK
+95 SMGTESALNTFAK
-108 NKSGSSGTFSNPN
+108 NKSGSNGTFSNPN

-149 DKKGYMWVIDTT
+149 NKKGYMWVIDTT
-161 KGTDSDLSGLVE
+161 KGTGSDCSPQVE
-173 IGDFSYMFD
+173 IGDFGYMFD
-182 ASAFKVPTYSN
+182 GNDFEVPTYSN
-193 RSFLNIV
+193 RSFFNIV

-210 SIVVYTPESYNA
+210 SIVVYTPKQTPRNQAS
-222 GGCQIQQWDYD
+222 GCQIQEWDYD
-233 GDSLSRRGKS
+233 GSNKALSKRGEG

-256 YDVERSEGNQR
+256 YDVEDSEGNQR

-294 RLPNDEAQID
+294 RLPKDEAKID

-334 FYTSKGKSGGRDRYE
+334 FYTSMGYTGGRYYYE

-363 DGDVDLFLAGML
+363 DGDDDLFLAGML
-375 GKLGTWKKN
+375 AYFGTWKKDSSM
-384 NQQVNETID
+384 VNEEITMKSD
-393 MNAGYLYIGK
+393 HVYVGK
-403 LSNSGNGFVKTT
+403 LTNTGNGFSKTMNLNRT
-415 NQTIESNGWT
+415 VESNGWT

-430 DADDVWQQLAVE
+430 DADDVWQQLAVK

-460 GTLYDASNNKPVAVY
+460 GTLYDVSNNKPAAVY

-499 SIAVGNFDGNTAGR
+499 SIAVGNFDGNKAGR

-525 SNNKSHLLT
+525 NNNESHLLK
-534 GYMRGINYKDTT
+534 GYMRGIKYNDVT
-546 VNGEIKEYG
+546 VNGEVKEYG

-586 KNNDGVLAKYRGVTY
+586 RNNDGVLAKYRGVTY

-657 KFLGG
+657 SFPGG
-662 EASIETGYAL
+662 KASIETGYAL

-713 NADGTWNDKT
+713 NANGTWNDKT

-743 NKFAT
+743 NKFAE

-754 ADRTNKPT
+754 ADRKDKPT
-762 CYLLEKINPAAN
+762 CYLLEKIDPADN

-781 DPYRYNHDGWDALN
+781 DPYRYNHDGWESLR
-795 PDIQASAISKSEFA
+795 PDIQAAAISKSEFA

-839 NSSIKWGDDKVG
+839 NSSIKWGKEDVA
-851 MHGVTTSLQYSDG
+851 MHGVTTSLEYSDG

-939 IDNLDKTITR
+939 IDDLDKTITR

-963 DCENGHPEIT
+963 DCENGHPQIT

-988 VSEKLPAEATEY
+988 ISEKLSADATEY
-1000 EIKQLDL
+1000 EIKNLDL

-1018 ATVDNQDYESVWS
+1018 ATVDNKDYESVWS

-1056 TGVKAAGDDGKPGK
+1056 TGVKAAGNDGKPGK
-1070 DGETPYIG
+1070 NGETPYIG

-1104 GEDGETPYIGENGNW
+1104 GENGETPYIGENGNW

-1127 VKAVGTDGADGT
+1127 VKAAGTDGADGT

-1156 IGETDTGVKAAGTDG
+1156 IGTTDTGVKAAGTDG

-1186 ENGNWWIGETDTGVK
+1186 ENGNWWIGT
-1201 AAGTDGT
+1201 
-1208 NGTNGADGLTPS
+1208 
-1220 IGENGNWW
+1220 
-1228 IGETDTGVKA
+1228 
-1238 AGTDGTNGTNGADG
+1238 
-1252 LTPSIGENG
+1252 
-1261 NWWIG
+1261 
-1266 ATDTGVKAAATDG
+1266 TDTGVKAAATDG

-1327 MGATGAQGEKGD
+1327 MGATGAKGE
-1339 KGDQGEQGIQGVQGE
+1339 
-1354 KGDKGDQGEQG
+1354 
-1365 IQGVQGE
+1365 
-1372 KGDKGDQ
+1372 
-1379 GAQGIQGV
+1379 
-1387 QGEKGDKGDQ
+1387 
-1397 GKQGI
+1397 QGI

-1446 QDGTAGRGIDNAMI
+1446 QDGAAGRGIDNAMI

-1529 HTTFHR
+1529 KTTFHR

>member
-149 DKKGYMWVIDTT
+149 NKKGYMWVIDTT
-161 KGTDSDLSGLVE
+161 KGTGSDCSQQVE

-182 ASAFKVPTYSN
+182 KSDFEVPTYSN
-193 RSFLNIV
+193 RSFFNIV

-210 SIVVYTPESYNA
+210 SIVVYTPKQTPRNQAS
-222 GGCQIQQWDYD
+222 GCQIQEWDYD
-233 GDSLSRRGKS
+233 GSNKALSQRGEG

-256 YDVERSEGNQR
+256 YDVEDSEGNQR

-281 DCVDDLAVLSYCH
+281 GCVDDLAVLSYCH
-294 RLPNDEAQID
+294 RLPSDEAQID

-334 FYTSKGKSGGRDRYE
+334 FYTSKGRSGGRDRYE

-375 GKLGTWKKN
+375 GKLGTWKQN

-415 NQTIESNGWT
+415 NQAIESNGWT

-484 DGAGSTTRISNCDIQ
+484 DGAGSTTSISNCDIQ

-525 SNNKSHLLT
+525 NNNQSHLLT
-534 GYMRGINYKDTT
+534 GYMRGIKYNDKT

-568 YVNTDAQN
+568 YVNTNAKN

-762 CYLLEKINPAAN
+762 CYLLEKIVPAAN

-781 DPYRYNHDGWDALN
+781 DPYRYNHDDWNALN

-839 NSSIKWGDDKVG
+839 NSSIKWGADKVG

-949 GEGNFDLKLSWTKP
+949 GEGIFDLKLSWTKP
-963 DCENGHPEIT
+963 DCGNGHPEIT

-988 VSEKLPAEATEY
+988 VPEKLSAEATEY
-1000 EIKQLDL
+1000 VIKDLNL

-1018 ATVDNQDYESVWS
+1018 ATVDSMDYESVWS

-1078 ENGNWWIGFTDTKVK
+1078 ENGNWWIGFTDTKIK

-1104 GEDGETPYIGENGNW
+1104 GEDGETPY
-1119 WIGETDTG
+1119 
-1127 VKAVGTDGADGT
+1127 
-1139 NGADGLTP
+1139 
-1147 SIGENGNWW
+1147 IGENGNWW

-1186 ENGNWWIGETDTGVK
+1186 ENGNWWIGE
-1201 AAGTDGT
+1201 
-1208 NGTNGADGLTPS
+1208 
-1220 IGENGNWW
+1220 
-1228 IGETDTGVKA
+1228 
-1238 AGTDGTNGTNGADG
+1238 
-1252 LTPSIGENG
+1252 
-1261 NWWIG
+1261 
-1266 ATDTGVKAAATDG
+1266 TDTGVKAAATDG

-1354 KGDKGDQGEQG
+1354 KGDKGDQGE
-1365 IQGVQGE
+1365 
-1372 KGDKGDQ
+1372 
-1379 GAQGIQGV
+1379 
-1387 QGEKGDKGDQ
+1387 
-1397 GKQGI
+1397 QGI

>member
-8 ERGFAI
+8 GRGLAI
-14 LLSVILM
+14 LLSVTLM

-36 DPDFSGTNLMNLENV
+36 DPDFSGTNLMNLESV

-65 DIGEP
+65 GIGEP

-80 YLNAWDNKVRQASYF
+80 YLNVWDNKVRQASYF
-95 SMGSESALNTFAK
+95 SMGTESALNTFAK
-108 NKSGSSGTFSNPN
+108 NKSGSNGTFSNPN

-149 DKKGYMWVIDTT
+149 NKKGYMWVIDTT
-161 KGTDSDLSGLVE
+161 KGTGSDCSPQVE
-173 IGDFSYMFD
+173 IGDFGYMFD
-182 ASAFKVPTYSN
+182 GNDFEVPTYSN
-193 RSFLNIV
+193 RSFFNIV

-210 SIVVYTPESYNA
+210 SIVVYTPKQTPRNQAS
-222 GGCQIQQWDYD
+222 GCQIQEWDYD
-233 GDSLSRRGKS
+233 GSNKALSKRGEG

-256 YDVERSEGNQR
+256 YDVEDSEGNQR

-294 RLPNDEAQID
+294 RLPKDEAKID

-334 FYTSKGKSGGRDRYE
+334 FYTSKGHSGGRDRYE

-375 GKLGTWKKN
+375 GQLGTWKKN

-393 MNAGYLYIGK
+393 MKAGYLYIGK

-430 DADDVWQQLAVE
+430 NADDVWQQLAVE

-475 TGDYFKSAD
+475 TGNYFKSAD

-499 SIAVGNFDGNTAGR
+499 SIAVGNFDGNKAGR

-525 SNNKSHLLT
+525 NNNESHLLK
-534 GYMRGINYKDTT
+534 GYMRGIKYNDVT
-546 VNGEIKEYG
+546 VNGEVKEYG

-586 KNNDGVLAKYRGVTY
+586 RNNDGVLAKYRGVTY

-657 KFLGG
+657 SFPGG
-662 EASIETGYAL
+662 KASIETGYAL

-713 NADGTWNDKT
+713 NANGTWNDKT

-743 NKFAT
+743 NKFAE

-754 ADRTNKPT
+754 ADRKDKPT
-762 CYLLEKINPAAN
+762 CYLLEKIDPADN

-781 DPYRYNHDGWDALN
+781 DPYRYNHDGWESLR
-795 PDIQASAISKSEFA
+795 PDIQAAAISKSEFA

-839 NSSIKWGDDKVG
+839 NSSIKWGKEDVA
-851 MHGVTTSLQYSDG
+851 MHGVTTSLEYSDG

-963 DCENGHPEIT
+963 DCENGHPQIT

-988 VSEKLPAEATEY
+988 ISEKLSADATEY
-1000 EIKQLDL
+1000 EIKNLDL

-1018 ATVDNQDYESVWS
+1018 ATVDNKDYESVWS

-1070 DGETPYIG
+1070 NGETPYIG

-1104 GEDGETPYIGENGNW
+1104 GENGETPYIGENGNW

-1127 VKAVGTDGADGT
+1127 VKAAGTDGADGT

-1156 IGETDTGVKAAGTDG
+1156 IGTTDTGVKAAGTDG

-1186 ENGNWWIGETDTGVK
+1186 ENGNWWIGTTDTGVK
-1201 AAGTDGT
+1201 ATGTDGT

-1228 IGETDTGVKA
+1228 IGT
-1238 AGTDGTNGTNGADG
+1238 
-1252 LTPSIGENG
+1252 
-1261 NWWIG
+1261 
-1266 ATDTGVKAAATDG
+1266 TDTGVKAAATDG

-1354 KGDKGDQGEQG
+1354 KGD
-1365 IQGVQGE
+1365 
-1372 KGDKGDQ
+1372 
-1379 GAQGIQGV
+1379 
-1387 QGEKGDKGDQ
+1387 
-1397 GKQGI
+1397 
-1402 QGVQGEKGD
+1402 

-1446 QDGTAGRGIDNAMI
+1446 QDGAAGRGIDNAMI

-1529 HTTFHR
+1529 KTTFHR

>member
-1 MDKRSIF
+1 MKMQREDYKMDKRSIF

-95 SMGSESALNTFAK
+95 SMGSESALKTFAR
-108 NKSGSSGTFSNPN
+108 NKSGNSGTFSNPN

-161 KGTDSDLSGLVE
+161 KGTDSDCSRLVE
-173 IGDFSYMFD
+173 IGNFSYMFD

-233 GDSLSRRGKS
+233 GGSLSQRGKS

-294 RLPNDEAQID
+294 RLPSDEAQID

-334 FYTSKGKSGGRDRYE
+334 FYTSKGRSGGRDRYE

-375 GKLGTWKKN
+375 GKLGTWKQN

-415 NQTIESNGWT
+415 NQAIESNGWT

-430 DADDVWQQLAVE
+430 NADDVWQRLAVE

-513 EQVVFTIALKHA
+513 EQVVFTIALKHK
-525 SNNKSHLLT
+525 NNNESHLLT

-568 YVNTDAQN
+568 YVNTDAKN

-762 CYLLEKINPAAN
+762 CYLLEQIDPAAN

-781 DPYRYNHDGWDALN
+781 DPYRYNHDDWNALN

-1056 TGVKAAGDDGKPGK
+1056 TGVKAAGDNGKPGK

-1119 WIGETDTG
+1119 WIGETDTC
-1127 VKAVGTDGADGT
+1127 VKAVG
-1139 NGADGLTP
+1139 
-1147 SIGENGNWW
+1147 
-1156 IGETDTGVKAAGTDG
+1156 
-1171 TNGTNGADGLTPSIG
+1171 
-1186 ENGNWWIGETDTGVK
+1186 
-1201 AAGTDGT
+1201 
-1208 NGTNGADGLTPS
+1208 
-1220 IGENGNWW
+1220 
-1228 IGETDTGVKA
+1228 
-1238 AGTDGTNGTNGADG
+1238 
-1252 LTPSIGENG
+1252 
-1261 NWWIG
+1261 
-1266 ATDTGVKAAATDG
+1266 TDG

-1372 KGDKGDQ
+1372 KGD
-1379 GAQGIQGV
+1379 
-1387 QGEKGDKGDQ
+1387 
-1397 GKQGI
+1397 
-1402 QGVQGEKGD
+1402 

-1446 QDGTAGRGIDNAMI
+1446 QDGAAGRGIDNAMI

>member
-36 DPDFSGTNLMNLENV
+36 GPDFSGTNLMNLENV

-65 DIGEP
+65 DVGMP

-80 YLNAWDNKVRQASYF
+80 YLNVWGNQVRQASYF
-95 SMGSESALNTFAK
+95 DMGTESSLPTFAR
-108 NKSGSSGTFSNPN
+108 NKSGANGTFSVDT
-121 YKLMQAVSFDPTGS
+121 YALMEAVAFDPTGS
-135 GRRDHVAFVGVSGQ
+135 GRKDHVAFVGISN
-149 DKKGYMWVIDTT
+149 KRGYLWVIDTRQEA
-161 KGTDSDLSGLVE
+161 GSDRSGPVD
-173 IGDFSYMFD
+173 IGDFTYMYD
-182 ASAFKVPTYSN
+182 GNSFKVPTYAN

-210 SIVVYTPESYNA
+210 SIVVYTPESSNA
-222 GGCQIQQWDYD
+222 GGCQIQQWDYN
-233 GDSLSRRGKS
+233 GGGLTRRGKS

-248 GYYNDHPW
+248 SYYNEHPW
-256 YDVERSEGNQR
+256 YDVENSGGNQR

-294 RLPNDEAQID
+294 RLPNDQAKVD
-304 YYRPVVKIVYG
+304 YYLPELQIVYG
-315 TKGDTGSSIVT
+315 SKDGGAIVT
-326 KSAAQSEE
+326 KSAAQKEI
-334 FYTSKGKSGGRDRYE
+334 FCAYTGMSGGRARYE
-349 FPVGASLTCGDFDG
+349 FPVAASLTCGDLDG

-375 GKLGTWKKN
+375 GKFGTWKKDASM
-384 NQQVNETID
+384 VNETIT
-393 MNAGYLYIGK
+393 MYAPYMYVGK
-403 LSNSGNGFVKTT
+403 MTNVGGTFAKSTNG
-415 NQTIESNGWT
+415 TIRSNGWT
-425 DGGYH
+425 YGGYH
-430 DADDVWQQLAVE
+430 DADNVWQRLAVE
-442 SVAINGKGRGAKE
+442 AVAVNGRGRGAKE
-455 LVFLS
+455 LVFVN
-460 GTLYDASNNKPVAVY
+460 GTLYDVSNNKPVAVY
-475 TGDYFKSAD
+475 TGGYFGSSD
-484 DGAGSTTRISNCDIQ
+484 DGASSTTRISNCDIQ
-499 SIAVGNFDGNTAGR
+499 SIAVGNFDGNKAGR
-513 EQVVFTIALKHA
+513 EQVVFTIALKHK
-525 SNNKSHLLT
+525 NNNESHLLT
-534 GYMRGINYKDTT
+534 GYMRGINYNDKT

-568 YVNTDAQN
+568 YVNTNAQN

-657 KFLGG
+657 NFLGG
-662 EASIETGYAL
+662 KASVETGYAL

-713 NADGTWNDKT
+713 KADGTWNDKT

-754 ADRTNKPT
+754 ADRKDKPT
-762 CYLLEKINPAAN
+762 CYLLEKIDPAAN

-781 DPYRYNHDGWDALN
+781 DPYRYNHDGWGALN

-839 NSSIKWGDDKVG
+839 NSSIKWGNEDVAT
-851 MHGVTTSLQYSDG
+851 HGVTTSLEYSDG

-949 GEGNFDLKLSWTKP
+949 DEGNFDLKLSWTKP
-963 DCENGHPEIT
+963 DRENGHPAIT

-978 SKDESGAYTK
+978 SKDESGAYTR
-988 VSEKLPAEATEY
+988 VSGKLPAEATEY
-1000 EIKQLDL
+1000 EIKDLDL
-1007 NGKYTYVVTTV
+1007 KGKYTYVVTTV
-1018 ATVDNQDYESVWS
+1018 ATVDNKDYESVWS

-1093 AAGTDGKDGEK
+1093 AAGTDGKNGEK

-1127 VKAVGTDGADGT
+1127 VKAVGTDGAD
-1139 NGADGLTP
+1139 
-1147 SIGENGNWW
+1147 
-1156 IGETDTGVKAAGTDG
+1156 
-1171 TNGTNGADGLTPSIG
+1171 
-1186 ENGNWWIGETDTGVK
+1186 
-1201 AAGTDGT
+1201 
-1208 NGTNGADGLTPS
+1208 GTNGADGLTPS

-1354 KGDKGDQGEQG
+1354 KGDQGEQGIQGVQGEKGDQGEQG

-1379 GAQGIQGV
+1379 G
-1387 QGEKGDKGDQ
+1387 E
-1397 GKQGI
+1397 QGI

-1529 HTTFHR
+1529 YKTFHR

>member
-36 DPDFSGTNLMNLENV
+36 GPDFSGTNLMNLENV

-65 DIGEP
+65 DVGMP

-80 YLNAWDNKVRQASYF
+80 YLNVWGNRVHQASYF
-95 SMGSESALNTFAK
+95 DMGTESSLPTFARK
-108 NKSGSSGTFSNPN
+108 KSGANGTFSVDT
-121 YKLMQAVSFDPTGS
+121 YALMEAVAFDPTGS
-135 GRRDHVAFVGVSGQ
+135 GRKDHVAFVGISN
-149 DKKGYMWVIDTT
+149 KRGYLWVIDTRQEA
-161 KGTDSDLSGLVE
+161 GSDRSGPVD
-173 IGDFSYMFD
+173 IGDFTYMYD
-182 ASAFKVPTYSN
+182 GNSFKVPTYAN

-210 SIVVYTPESYNA
+210 SIVVYTPKQTPRNQAS
-222 GGCQIQQWDYD
+222 GCQIQEWDYD
-233 GDSLSRRGKS
+233 GSNKALSQRGEG

-256 YDVERSEGNQR
+256 YDVEDSEGNQR

-294 RLPNDEAQID
+294 RLPKDEAQID

-315 TKGDTGSSIVT
+315 TKGDTSSIVT

-334 FYTSKGKSGGRDRYE
+334 FYTSKGRSGGRDRYE

-375 GKLGTWKKN
+375 GQLGTWKKN

-393 MNAGYLYIGK
+393 MKAGYLYIGK

-430 DADDVWQQLAVE
+430 NADDVWQQLAVE

-525 SNNKSHLLT
+525 TNNESHLLT
-534 GYMRGINYKDTT
+534 GYMRGIKYNDQK

-555 TAGGYDCLVPTDS
+555 TAGGYDCLVPTNS
-568 YVNTDAQN
+568 YVDTNAKN

-657 KFLGG
+657 NFLGG
-662 EASIETGYAL
+662 KASIETGYAL

-713 NADGTWNDKT
+713 KADGTWNDKT

-754 ADRTNKPT
+754 ADRKDKPT
-762 CYLLEKINPAAN
+762 CYLLEKIDPAAN

-781 DPYRYNHDGWDALN
+781 DPYRYNHDGWGTLN

-839 NSSIKWGDDKVG
+839 NSSIKWGSDKVG

-963 DCENGHPEIT
+963 DCENGHPQIT

-988 VSEKLPAEATEY
+988 VSEKLSAETTEY

-1018 ATVDNQDYESVWS
+1018 ATVDSKDYESVWS

-1104 GEDGETPYIGENGNW
+1104 GEDGETPY
-1119 WIGETDTG
+1119 
-1127 VKAVGTDGADGT
+1127 
-1139 NGADGLTP
+1139 
-1147 SIGENGNWW
+1147 
-1156 IGETDTGVKAAGTDG
+1156 
-1171 TNGTNGADGLTPSIG
+1171 IG

-1354 KGDKGDQGEQG
+1354 KGDKGDQG
-1365 IQGVQGE
+1365 
-1372 KGDKGDQ
+1372 
-1379 GAQGIQGV
+1379 
-1387 QGEKGDKGDQ
+1387 
-1397 GKQGI
+1397 KQGI

>member
-1 MDKRSIF
+1 MN
-8 ERGFAI
+8 
-14 LLSVILM
+14 
-21 AACFPLSIFAEDTTQ
+21 
-36 DPDFSGTNLMNLENV
+36 TN
-51 QPSGYTTTTNPYGY
+51 
-65 DIGEP
+65 
-70 FLMVEQNELM
+70 
-80 YLNAWDNKVRQASYF
+80 
-95 SMGSESALNTFAK
+95 
-108 NKSGSSGTFSNPN
+108 
-121 YKLMQAVSFDPTGS
+121 
-135 GRRDHVAFVGVSGQ
+135 
-149 DKKGYMWVIDTT
+149 
-161 KGTDSDLSGLVE
+161 
-173 IGDFSYMFD
+173 
-182 ASAFKVPTYSN
+182 
-193 RSFLNIV
+193 
-200 AGDFDGDGKE
+200 
-210 SIVVYTPESYNA
+210 
-222 GGCQIQQWDYD
+222 
-233 GDSLSRRGKS
+233 
-243 NSLLM
+243 
-248 GYYNDHPW
+248 
-256 YDVERSEGNQR
+256 
-267 RKLGVSMAVGDFNG
+267 
-281 DCVDDLAVLSYCH
+281 
-294 RLPNDEAQID
+294 
-304 YYRPVVKIVYG
+304 
-315 TKGDTGSSIVT
+315 
-326 KSAAQSEE
+326 
-334 FYTSKGKSGGRDRYE
+334 
-349 FPVGASLTCGDFDG
+349 
-363 DGDVDLFLAGML
+363 
-375 GKLGTWKKN
+375 
-384 NQQVNETID
+384 
-393 MNAGYLYIGK
+393 
-403 LSNSGNGFVKTT
+403 
-415 NQTIESNGWT
+415 
-425 DGGYH
+425 
-430 DADDVWQQLAVE
+430 
-442 SVAINGKGRGAKE
+442 
-455 LVFLS
+455 
-460 GTLYDASNNKPVAVY
+460 
-475 TGDYFKSAD
+475 
-484 DGAGSTTRISNCDIQ
+484 
-499 SIAVGNFDGNTAGR
+499 
-513 EQVVFTIALKHA
+513 
-525 SNNKSHLLT
+525 
-534 GYMRGINYKDTT
+534 
-546 VNGEIKEYG
+546 
-555 TAGGYDCLVPTDS
+555 
-568 YVNTDAQN
+568 AQN

-657 KFLGG
+657 NFLGG
-662 EASIETGYAL
+662 KASIETGYAL

-754 ADRTNKPT
+754 ADRTEKPT
-762 CYLLEKINPAAN
+762 CYLLEQINPAAN

-781 DPYRYNHDGWDALN
+781 DPYRYNHDGWGALN
-795 PDIQASAISKSEFA
+795 PDIKASAISKSEFA

-839 NSSIKWGDDKVG
+839 NSSIKWGSDKVG
-851 MHGVTTSLQYSDG
+851 MHGVTTSLEYSDG

-963 DCENGHPEIT
+963 DCENGHPKIT

-978 SKDESGAYTK
+978 SKDESGAYTR
-988 VSEKLPAEATEY
+988 VSEKLSAEATEY
-1000 EIKQLDL
+1000 EIKDLDL
-1007 NGKYTYVVTTV
+1007 KGKYTYVVTTV
-1018 ATVDNQDYESVWS
+1018 ATVDNKDYESVWS

-1201 AAGTDGT
+1201 AAGTDG
-1208 NGTNGADGLTPS
+1208 
-1220 IGENGNWW
+1220 
-1228 IGETDTGVKA
+1228 
-1238 AGTDGTNGTNGADG
+1238 
-1252 LTPSIGENG
+1252 
-1261 NWWIG
+1261 
-1266 ATDTGVKAAATDG
+1266 

-1379 GAQGIQGV
+1379 GEQGIQGV

>member
-36 DPDFSGTNLMNLENV
+36 GPDFSGTNLMNLENV

-65 DIGEP
+65 DVGMP

-80 YLNAWDNKVRQASYF
+80 YLNVWGNQVRQASYF
-95 SMGSESALNTFAK
+95 DMGTESSLPTFARK
-108 NKSGSSGTFSNPN
+108 KSGANGTFSVDT
-121 YKLMQAVSFDPTGS
+121 YALMEAVAFDPTGS
-135 GRRDHVAFVGVSGQ
+135 GRKDHVAFVGISN
-149 DKKGYMWVIDTT
+149 KRGYLWVIDTRQEA
-161 KGTDSDLSGLVE
+161 GSDRSGPVD
-173 IGDFSYMFD
+173 IGDFTYMYD
-182 ASAFKVPTYSN
+182 GNSFKVPTYAN

-222 GGCQIQQWDYD
+222 GGCQIQQWDYN
-233 GDSLSRRGKS
+233 GGGLTRRGKS

-248 GYYNDHPW
+248 SYYNEHPW
-256 YDVERSEGNQR
+256 YDVENSGGNQR

-294 RLPNDEAQID
+294 RLPNDQAKVD
-304 YYRPVVKIVYG
+304 YYLPELQIVYG
-315 TKGDTGSSIVT
+315 SKDGGAIVT
-326 KSAAQSEE
+326 KSAAQKEI
-334 FYTSKGKSGGRDRYE
+334 FCAYMGMSGGRARYE
-349 FPVGASLTCGDFDG
+349 FPVAASLTCGDLDG

-375 GKLGTWKKN
+375 GKFGTWKKDASM
-384 NQQVNETID
+384 VNETIT
-393 MNAGYLYIGK
+393 MYAPYMYVGK
-403 LSNSGNGFVKTT
+403 MTNVGGTFAKSTNG
-415 NQTIESNGWT
+415 TIRSNGWT
-425 DGGYH
+425 YGGYH
-430 DADDVWQQLAVE
+430 DADDVWQRLAVE
-442 SVAINGKGRGAKE
+442 AVAVNGRGRGAKE
-455 LVFLS
+455 LVFVN
-460 GTLYDASNNKPVAVY
+460 GTLYDVSNNKPVAVY
-475 TGDYFKSAD
+475 TGGYFGSSD
-484 DGAGSTTRISNCDIQ
+484 DGASSTTRISNCDIQ
-499 SIAVGNFDGNTAGR
+499 SIAVGNFDGNKAGR
-513 EQVVFTIALKHA
+513 EQVVFTIALKHK
-525 SNNKSHLLT
+525 NNNESHLLT
-534 GYMRGINYKDTT
+534 GYMRGINYNDKT

-568 YVNTDAQN
+568 YVNTNAQN

-601 AYTDPDVKAVLQAAP
+601 AYTDPDVKAVLQAGP
-616 YFDEVMDAG
+616 YFKDIMDAG

-657 KFLGG
+657 NFLGG
-662 EASIETGYAL
+662 KASIETGYAL

-713 NADGTWNDKT
+713 KADGTWNDKT

-754 ADRTNKPT
+754 ADRKDKPT
-762 CYLLEKINPAAN
+762 CYLLEKIDPAAN

-781 DPYRYNHDGWDALN
+781 DPYRYNHDGWGALN
-795 PDIQASAISKSEFA
+795 PDIQASSISKSEFA

-839 NSSIKWGDDKVG
+839 NSSIKWGNEDVAT
-851 MHGVTTSLQYSDG
+851 HGVTTSLEYSDG

-963 DCENGHPEIT
+963 DCENGHPAIT

-978 SKDESGAYTK
+978 SKDESGAYTR
-988 VSEKLPAEATEY
+988 VSGKLSAEATEY
-1000 EIKQLDL
+1000 EIKDLDL
-1007 NGKYTYVVTTV
+1007 KGKYTYVVTTV
-1018 ATVDNQDYESVWS
+1018 ATVDNKDYESVWS

-1156 IGETDTGVKAAGTDG
+1156 IGT
-1171 TNGTNGADGLTPSIG
+1171 
-1186 ENGNWWIGETDTGVK
+1186 
-1201 AAGTDGT
+1201 
-1208 NGTNGADGLTPS
+1208 
-1220 IGENGNWW
+1220 
-1228 IGETDTGVKA
+1228 TDTGVKA

-1279 ADGKDGAD
+1279 TDGKDGAD

-1327 MGATGAQGEKGD
+1327 MGATGAQGE
-1339 KGDQGEQGIQGVQGE
+1339 
-1354 KGDKGDQGEQG
+1354 
-1365 IQGVQGE
+1365 
-1372 KGDKGDQ
+1372 
-1379 GAQGIQGV
+1379 
-1387 QGEKGDKGDQ
+1387 
-1397 GKQGI
+1397 QGI

>member
-36 DPDFSGTNLMNLENV
+36 GPDFSGTNLMNLENV

-80 YLNAWDNKVRQASYF
+80 YLNAWDNKVQQASYF
-95 SMGSESALNTFAK
+95 SMGSESALKTFAT

-135 GRRDHVAFVGVSGQ
+135 GRRDHVAFVGVSGK

-161 KGTDSDLSGLVE
+161 KGTDSDLSQLVE

-233 GDSLSRRGKS
+233 GDSLSQRGKS

-248 GYYNDHPW
+248 GYYNVHPW

-334 FYTSKGKSGGRDRYE
+334 FYTSKGRSGGRDRYE

-375 GKLGTWKKN
+375 GKLGTWKQN

-393 MNAGYLYIGK
+393 MKAGYLYIGK

-415 NQTIESNGWT
+415 NQAIESNGWT

-430 DADDVWQQLAVE
+430 NADDVWQQLAVE

-525 SNNKSHLLT
+525 NNNQSHLLT
-534 GYMRGINYKDTT
+534 GYMRGINYNDKT

-568 YVNTDAQN
+568 YVNTNAQN

-713 NADGTWNDKT
+713 KADGTWNDKT

-762 CYLLEKINPAAN
+762 CYLLEEIVPAAN

-839 NSSIKWGDDKVG
+839 NSSIKWGDEKVG
-851 MHGVTTSLQYSDG
+851 MHGVTTSLEYSDG

-949 GEGNFDLKLSWTKP
+949 GEGIFDLKLSWTKP
-963 DCENGHPEIT
+963 DCENGHPAIT

-978 SKDESGAYTK
+978 SKDENGAYTK
-988 VSEKLPAEATEY
+988 VSEKLSAEATEY
-1000 EIKQLDL
+1000 EIKNLDL

-1018 ATVDNQDYESVWS
+1018 ATVDSKDYESVWS

-1156 IGETDTGVKAAGTDG
+1156 IGA
-1171 TNGTNGADGLTPSIG
+1171 
-1186 ENGNWWIGETDTGVK
+1186 
-1201 AAGTDGT
+1201 
-1208 NGTNGADGLTPS
+1208 
-1220 IGENGNWW
+1220 
-1228 IGETDTGVKA
+1228 TDTGVKA

-1266 ATDTGVKAAATDG
+1266 ATDTGVKAVGTDG

-1287 GTNGVDGRTPQLKIG
+1287 GTNGIDGRTPQLKIG

-1327 MGATGAQGEKGD
+1327 MGATGAQGE
-1339 KGDQGEQGIQGVQGE
+1339 QGIQGVQGE

-1379 GAQGIQGV
+1379 G
-1387 QGEKGDKGDQ
+1387 E
-1397 GKQGI
+1397 QGI

-1446 QDGTAGRGIDNAMI
+1446 QDGAVGRGIDNAMI

-1467 LTMTDGTT
+1467 LTMTDGST

-1507 LSGASLLWNIAMLAL
+1507 LSGTSLLWNIAMLAL

-1529 HTTFHR
+1529 QTTFHR

>member
-1 MDKRSIF
+1 M
-8 ERGFAI
+8 
-14 LLSVILM
+14 
-21 AACFPLSIFAEDTTQ
+21 
-36 DPDFSGTNLMNLENV
+36 
-51 QPSGYTTTTNPYGY
+51 
-65 DIGEP
+65 
-70 FLMVEQNELM
+70 
-80 YLNAWDNKVRQASYF
+80 
-95 SMGSESALNTFAK
+95 
-108 NKSGSSGTFSNPN
+108 
-121 YKLMQAVSFDPTGS
+121 
-135 GRRDHVAFVGVSGQ
+135 
-149 DKKGYMWVIDTT
+149 
-161 KGTDSDLSGLVE
+161 
-173 IGDFSYMFD
+173 
-182 ASAFKVPTYSN
+182 
-193 RSFLNIV
+193 
-200 AGDFDGDGKE
+200 
-210 SIVVYTPESYNA
+210 
-222 GGCQIQQWDYD
+222 
-233 GDSLSRRGKS
+233 
-243 NSLLM
+243 
-248 GYYNDHPW
+248 
-256 YDVERSEGNQR
+256 
-267 RKLGVSMAVGDFNG
+267 
-281 DCVDDLAVLSYCH
+281 
-294 RLPNDEAQID
+294 
-304 YYRPVVKIVYG
+304 
-315 TKGDTGSSIVT
+315 
-326 KSAAQSEE
+326 
-334 FYTSKGKSGGRDRYE
+334 
-349 FPVGASLTCGDFDG
+349 
-363 DGDVDLFLAGML
+363 
-375 GKLGTWKKN
+375 
-384 NQQVNETID
+384 
-393 MNAGYLYIGK
+393 
-403 LSNSGNGFVKTT
+403 
-415 NQTIESNGWT
+415 
-425 DGGYH
+425 
-430 DADDVWQQLAVE
+430 
-442 SVAINGKGRGAKE
+442 
-455 LVFLS
+455 
-460 GTLYDASNNKPVAVY
+460 
-475 TGDYFKSAD
+475 
-484 DGAGSTTRISNCDIQ
+484 
-499 SIAVGNFDGNTAGR
+499 GNFDGNTAGR

-525 SNNKSHLLT
+525 NNNQSHLLT
-534 GYMRGINYKDTT
+534 GYMRGINYNDKT

-568 YVNTDAQN
+568 YVNTNAQN

-657 KFLGG
+657 SFLGG
-662 EASIETGYAL
+662 KASIETGYAL

-713 NADGTWNDKT
+713 KADGTWNDKT

-754 ADRTNKPT
+754 ADRKEKPT
-762 CYLLEKINPAAN
+762 CYLLEKIDPADN

-781 DPYRYNHDGWDALN
+781 DPYRYNHDGWESLR
-795 PDIQASAISKSEFA
+795 PDIQAAAISKSEFA

-839 NSSIKWGDDKVG
+839 NSSIKWGKEDVA
-851 MHGVTTSLQYSDG
+851 MHGVTTSLEYSDG

-939 IDNLDKTITR
+939 IDDLDKTITR

-963 DCENGHPEIT
+963 DCENGHPQIT

-988 VSEKLPAEATEY
+988 ISEKLSADATEY
-1000 EIKQLDL
+1000 EIKNLDL

-1018 ATVDNQDYESVWS
+1018 ATVDNKDYESVWS

-1070 DGETPYIG
+1070 NGETPYIG

-1093 AAGTDGKDGEK
+1093 AAGTEGKDGEK
-1104 GEDGETPYIGENGNW
+1104 GENGETPYIGENGNW
-1119 WIGETDTG
+1119 WIGATDTG

-1139 NGADGLTP
+1139 KGAEGLTP

-1156 IGETDTGVKAAGTDG
+1156 IGT
-1171 TNGTNGADGLTPSIG
+1171 
-1186 ENGNWWIGETDTGVK
+1186 
-1201 AAGTDGT
+1201 
-1208 NGTNGADGLTPS
+1208 
-1220 IGENGNWW
+1220 
-1228 IGETDTGVKA
+1228 
-1238 AGTDGTNGTNGADG
+1238 
-1252 LTPSIGENG
+1252 
-1261 NWWIG
+1261 
-1266 ATDTGVKAAATDG
+1266 TDTGVKAAATDG

-1327 MGATGAQGEKGD
+1327 MGATGAK
-1339 KGDQGEQGIQGVQGE
+1339 GEQGIQGVQGE
-1354 KGDKGDQGEQG
+1354 KGDKGD
-1365 IQGVQGE
+1365 
-1372 KGDKGDQ
+1372 
-1379 GAQGIQGV
+1379 
-1387 QGEKGDKGDQ
+1387 
-1397 GKQGI
+1397 
-1402 QGVQGEKGD
+1402 QGEKGD

-1446 QDGTAGRGIDNAMI
+1446 QDGAAGRGIDNAMI

-1529 HTTFHR
+1529 KTTFHR

>member
-1 MDKRSIF
+1 MQREDHKMDKRSIF

-80 YLNAWDNKVRQASYF
+80 YLNAWDNTVRQASYF

-135 GRRDHVAFVGVSGQ
+135 GRRDHVAFVGVGQ

-161 KGTDSDLSGLVE
+161 KGTDSDRSQQVE

-182 ASAFKVPTYSN
+182 KSDFEVPTYSN
-193 RSFLNIV
+193 RSFFNIV

-210 SIVVYTPESYNA
+210 SIVVYTPKQTPRNQAS
-222 GGCQIQQWDYD
+222 GCQIQEWDYD
-233 GDSLSRRGKS
+233 GSNKALSQRGEG

-256 YDVERSEGNQR
+256 YDVEDSEGNQR

-294 RLPNDEAQID
+294 RLPKDEAQIN

-334 FYTSKGKSGGRDRYE
+334 FYTSKGRSGGRDRYE

-375 GKLGTWKKN
+375 GQLGTWKKN

-393 MNAGYLYIGK
+393 MKAGYLYIGK

-525 SNNKSHLLT
+525 TNNESHLLT
-534 GYMRGINYKDTT
+534 GYMRGIKYNDQK

-568 YVNTDAQN
+568 YVNTNAQN

-657 KFLGG
+657 NFLGG
-662 EASIETGYAL
+662 KASIETGYAL

-713 NADGTWNDKT
+713 NANGTWNDKT

-754 ADRTNKPT
+754 ADRKDKPT
-762 CYLLEKINPAAN
+762 CYLLEKIDPAAN

-781 DPYRYNHDGWDALN
+781 DPYRYNHDGWGTLN

-839 NSSIKWGDDKVG
+839 NSSIKWGSDKVG
-851 MHGVTTSLQYSDG
+851 MHGVTTSLEYSDG

-949 GEGNFDLKLSWTKP
+949 GEGIFDLKLSWTKP
-963 DCENGHPEIT
+963 DRENGHPAIT

-988 VSEKLPAEATEY
+988 VSGKLSAEATEY
-1000 EIKQLDL
+1000 EIKHLDL

-1018 ATVDNQDYESVWS
+1018 ATVDNKDYESVWS

-1127 VKAVGTDGADGT
+1127 VKA
-1139 NGADGLTP
+1139 
-1147 SIGENGNWW
+1147 
-1156 IGETDTGVKAAGTDG
+1156 AGTDG

-1186 ENGNWWIGETDTGVK
+1186 ENGNWWIGT
-1201 AAGTDGT
+1201 
-1208 NGTNGADGLTPS
+1208 
-1220 IGENGNWW
+1220 
-1228 IGETDTGVKA
+1228 
-1238 AGTDGTNGTNGADG
+1238 
-1252 LTPSIGENG
+1252 
-1261 NWWIG
+1261 
-1266 ATDTGVKAAATDG
+1266 TDTGVKAAATDG

-1354 KGDKGDQGEQG
+1354 KGD
-1365 IQGVQGE
+1365 
-1372 KGDKGDQ
+1372 
-1379 GAQGIQGV
+1379 
-1387 QGEKGDKGDQ
+1387 
-1397 GKQGI
+1397 
-1402 QGVQGEKGD
+1402 

-1483 TSAVANKEANDSAT
+1483 TSTVANKEANDSAT

-1529 HTTFHR
+1529 RTTFHR